1 MEKLPYNEIVFK
13 RIAGD
18 CEAEFYNYMPRS
30 STGMPKWEIKARY
43 KDGMSKVVILQDC
56 GFNITGR
63 IIEIPVFNTRAER
76 NKIIR
81 GLYHKD
87 GLSQVFL
94 GELFRLSQ
102 PAISVIINKSE
113 KTAVVKAQPVNVLK
127 GNRLYKSEEPVMNR
141 SKKLAITLAVLAVLG
156 GSVYV
161 QPEQAL
167 AAEYVITGDEIN
179 HLGDEWRDESTSIAL
194 KDSVNDNVIIFKGVE
209 YDNSIYGGWGD
220 KENSSNNTLIF
231 IDSEI
236 GKDSDKSNWGQIG
249 GAWAG
254 PYDPNEPQKTY
265 NADKNTV
272 IVYDSKIHHAIF
284 GGYSRGGSASGNTI
298 VIAGNSIVYGK
309 DIRDNSEPVSGQY
322 IYGGYSWLSAT
333 NGDLTNKGTGG
344 IAENNT
350 IIITD
355 NADISGTK
363 IYGGYTSVDDSLD
376 PSSITEADFL
386 KINNTVIF
394 DDWSGSVKAVRSCDN
409 VNFYNV
415 NLSDF
420 VNKTGKPILKIT
432 GDGPHDSFEN
442 IIGTDGNEIT
452 DKYGDTTKN
461 INIGLS
467 FQGGQDINVND
478 TVRLIQMTDDGVD
491 AIIDKKKGE
500 KIKLANDGTAYAGV
514 AQVLKGKLDV
524 QGKYIDYTIKSVGL
538 NDQVNVVNEGRA
550 ASTAFLNQSDEL
562 ISEALAGL
570 NLEDKYGFETFAMV
584 YGNDSRYGTNSD
596 LSINGWSGLVGVGS
610 NNKTKAGD
618 FAWAAFFENGAGNYD
633 ISTTM
638 NGITMEG
645 DGSTV
650 YNGGGI
656 AARLTGENG
665 VYGEASLRAG
675 LLKNDLE
682 NGLLGADNNK
692 YGYESESNY
701 YGFHLGI
708 GKIFK
713 LENGASVDTY
723 AKYYHSTVKDDSF
736 TIDGDEFEMDDI
748 NSDRLRLGIRYNQGM
763 DRTFN
768 VYYGAAWEY
777 EFNGE
782 SNGYAQGHKM
792 EETSLKGST
801 VIGELGVVIQP
812 ENSPWSFDAKVKGYG
827 GQRDGYSG
835 SILATYH
842 F

>member
-1 MEKLPYNEIVFK
+1 
-13 RIAGD
+13 
-18 CEAEFYNYMPRS
+18 
-30 STGMPKWEIKARY
+30 
-43 KDGMSKVVILQDC
+43 
-56 GFNITGR
+56 
-63 IIEIPVFNTRAER
+63 
-76 NKIIR
+76 
-81 GLYHKD
+81 
-87 GLSQVFL
+87 
-94 GELFRLSQ
+94 
-102 PAISVIINKSE
+102 
-113 KTAVVKAQPVNVLK
+113 
-127 GNRLYKSEEPVMNR
+127 MNR
-141 SKKLAITLAVLAVLG
+141 SKKLAITLAVLAALG
-156 GSVYV
+156 GCVYV
-161 QPEQAL
+161 QPEQAF
-167 AAEYVITGDEIN
+167 AAEYVIDGDAEFNNLENDNEWNWYVSNDLTTGDSHTELKN
-179 HLGDEWRDESTSIAL
+179 ST
-194 KDSVNDNVIIFKGVE
+194 
-209 YDNSIYGGWGD
+209 
-220 KENSSNNTLIF
+220 SNNTIILKNIANANDLRMGVAGGRGFGEASYNTLI
-231 IDSEI
+231 IENSTINASWIE
-236 GKDSDKSNWGQIG
+236 G
-249 GAWAG
+249 GYS
-254 PYDPNEPQKTY
+254 YDN
-265 NADKNTV
+265 NASHNTV
-272 IVYDSKIHHAIF
+272 IIKDSTINASVYGGDAHHGDACGNTVVIANSVIGDNRETYKIF
-284 GGYSRGGSASGNTI
+284 GGYAMVPDKEEEQYQWSGR
-298 VIAGNSIVYGK
+298 A
-309 DIRDNSEPVSGQY
+309 D
-322 IYGGYSWLSAT
+322 
-333 NGDLTNKGTGG
+333 
-344 IAENNT
+344 NNT
-350 IIITD
+350 IIIKD
-355 NADISGTK
+355 NANLENAK
-363 IYGGYTSVDDSLD
+363 IYAAYVD
-376 PSSITEADFL
+376 ITEAMNDWTNSNNPENRFT
-386 KINNTVIF
+386 KVNNTVTF
-394 DDWSGSVKAVRSCDN
+394 DGWSGKVQAVRSADN
-409 VNFYNV
+409 INFYNM

-420 VNKTGKPILKIT
+420 VNNDEKAVVTIT
-432 GDGPHDSFEN
+432 GTDDNSSFEN
-442 IIGTDGNEIT
+442 IIGSDEK
-452 DKYGDTTKN
+452 DKYGNDLKYGTKN

-467 FQGGQDINVND
+467 FKGGQDINVND
-478 TVRLIQMTDDGVD
+478 TVRLIQMDETGQAVIDSDID
-491 AIIDKKKGE
+491 ANDNKK
-500 KIKLANDGTAYAGV
+500 IRLANDGTAYAGV
-514 AQVLKGKLDV
+514 AQVVKGELIFDEASDGDTTENKYLD
-524 QGKYIDYTIKSVGL
+524 YEIKSVGL

-550 ASTAFLNQSDEL
+550 ASAAFLNQSDEL

-610 NNKTKAGD
+610 NNKIKAGD

-638 NGITMEG
+638 NGIRMEG

-682 NGLLGADNNK
+682 HGLQNQNGEAF
-692 YGYESESNY
+692 GYESESNY
-701 YGFHLGI
+701 YGMHIGI

>member
-1 MEKLPYNEIVFK
+1 ML
-13 RIAGD
+13 
-18 CEAEFYNYMPRS
+18 
-30 STGMPKWEIKARY
+30 
-43 KDGMSKVVILQDC
+43 
-56 GFNITGR
+56 
-63 IIEIPVFNTRAER
+63 
-76 NKIIR
+76 
-81 GLYHKD
+81 
-87 GLSQVFL
+87 
-94 GELFRLSQ
+94 
-102 PAISVIINKSE
+102 KS
-113 KTAVVKAQPVNVLK
+113 
-127 GNRLYKSEEPVMNR
+127 NRLYKSEEPVMNR
-141 SKKLAITLAVLAVLG
+141 SKKLAITLAVLAALG

-161 QPEQAL
+161 QPEQGF

-194 KDSVNDNVIIFKGVE
+194 KNSVNDNVIIFKGVKSA
-209 YDNSIYGGWGD
+209 NSIYGGWGD
-220 KENSSNNTLIF
+220 RENSSNNTLIF
-231 IDSEI
+231 INSEI

-254 PYDPNEPQKTY
+254 PYESGKTY
-265 NADKNTV
+265 HADNNTV

-309 DIRDNSEPVSGQY
+309 NIPDNSGKNEPVSGQY

-333 NGDLTNKGTGG
+333 NGDLNNKGTGG

-355 NADISGTK
+355 NADISRTK
-363 IYGGYTSVDDSLD
+363 IYGGYTSVDSNINLGNL
-376 PSSITEADFL
+376 TEEDFL
-386 KINNTVIF
+386 KRNNTLIL
-394 DDWSGSVKAVRSCDN
+394 DDWSGSVEAVRSVDN
-409 VNFYNV
+409 VIFDNV
-415 NLSDF
+415 NLSKFINDKS
-420 VNKTGKPILKIT
+420 NPILTIT
-432 GDGPHDSFEN
+432 GDGPYDSFEN

-491 AIIDKKKGE
+491 AIIDEKQGK
-500 KIKLANDGTAYAGV
+500 KIKLANNGTAYAGV
-514 AQVLKGKLDV
+514 AQVVKGELKFDDTSN
-524 QGKYIDYTIKSVGL
+524 KYIDYTIKSVGL

-550 ASTAFLNQSDEL
+550 ASAAFINQSDEL

-682 NGLLGADNNK
+682 HGLQNQNGEAF
-692 YGYESESNY
+692 GYESESNY
-701 YGFHLGI
+701 YGMHIGI

-736 TIDGDEFEMDDI
+736 TIDSDEFEMDDI

-782 SNGYAQGHKM
+782 SNGYAQGHKI
-792 EETSLKGST
+792 EETSLKDST

>member
-1 MEKLPYNEIVFK
+1 MKKSKKIAIILAISATFGGVLSSPPERTYAADIV
-13 RIAGD
+13 ID
-18 CEAEFYNYMPRS
+18 SQEEF
-30 STGMPKWEIKARY
+30 
-43 KDGMSKVVILQDC
+43 
-56 GFNITGR
+56 
-63 IIEIPVFNTRAER
+63 
-76 NKIIR
+76 NKIINKQDSNWVI
-81 GLYHKD
+81 GKAK
-87 GLSQVFL
+87 S
-94 GELFRLSQ
+94 GE
-102 PAISVIINKSE
+102 
-113 KTAVVKAQPVNVLK
+113 
-127 GNRLYKSEEPVMNR
+127 
-141 SKKLAITLAVLAVLG
+141 
-156 GSVYV
+156 
-161 QPEQAL
+161 
-167 AAEYVITGDEIN
+167 EIN
-179 HLGDEWRDESTSIAL
+179 VYL
-194 KDSVNDNVIIFKGVE
+194 KD
-209 YDNSIYGGWGD
+209 
-220 KENSSNNTLIF
+220 
-231 IDSEI
+231 
-236 GKDSDKSNWGQIG
+236 
-249 GAWAG
+249 
-254 PYDPNEPQKTY
+254 
-265 NADKNTV
+265 
-272 IVYDSKIHHAIF
+272 
-284 GGYSRGGSASGNTI
+284 SASGNTI
-298 VIAGNSIVYGK
+298 IYKGIKSNLSLLGGHITDEDNNNNTLVLINCKVDTTNLPSGGADHVIGGFTGGGNDANNNRVILK
-309 DIRDNSEPVSGQY
+309 DSEIKAHIFGGDAHNGDACNNLVVIDNSVINAYS
-322 IYGGYSWLSAT
+322 IYGGFAYVPKEKMDETVSGVA
-333 NGDLTNKGTGG
+333 N
-344 IAENNT
+344 NNT
-350 IIITD
+350 IIIK
-355 NADISGTK
+355 NGSNLENSSIF
-363 IYGGYTSVDDSLD
+363 GGYLTVTDLD
-376 PSSITEADFL
+376 KEQLKGLTADQF
-386 KINNTVIF
+386 KKENNTLVL
-394 DDWSGSVKAVRSCDN
+394 DDWSGSVLKVRSCDN
-409 VNFYNV
+409 VIFSNV
-415 NLSDF
+415 KLSDF
-420 VNKTGKPILKIT
+420 VNKTDEKAILTIT
-432 GDGPHDSFEN
+432 GTSDTSSFSN
-442 IIGTDGNEIT
+442 IIGTDTTPIT
-452 DKYGDTTKN
+452 DVDGNKTKP

-491 AIIDKKKGE
+491 AIIDEDKDD
-500 KIKLANDGTAYAGV
+500 KIKLANDGIAYAGV
-514 AQVLKGKLDV
+514 AQVVKGELKFDEDNNKYLDY
-524 QGKYIDYTIKSVGL
+524 KITDVGL

-550 ASTAFLNQSDEL
+550 ASAAFLNQSDEL

-584 YGNDSRYGTNSD
+584 YGNDSRYGTNSA

-645 DGSTV
+645 EGSTV

-682 NGLLGADNNK
+682 HGLQNQKGEAF
-692 YGYESESNY
+692 GYESESNY
-701 YGFHLGI
+701 YGMHIGI

-736 TIDGDEFEMDDI
+736 TIDSDEFEMDDI

>member
-1 MEKLPYNEIVFK
+1 
-13 RIAGD
+13 
-18 CEAEFYNYMPRS
+18 
-30 STGMPKWEIKARY
+30 
-43 KDGMSKVVILQDC
+43 
-56 GFNITGR
+56 
-63 IIEIPVFNTRAER
+63 
-76 NKIIR
+76 
-81 GLYHKD
+81 
-87 GLSQVFL
+87 
-94 GELFRLSQ
+94 
-102 PAISVIINKSE
+102 
-113 KTAVVKAQPVNVLK
+113 
-127 GNRLYKSEEPVMNR
+127 MNR

-156 GSVYV
+156 GNVYV
-161 QPEQAL
+161 QPEQGF
-167 AAEYVITGDEIN
+167 AAEYVIDGDAAFE
-179 HLGDEWRDESTSIAL
+179 AL
-194 KDSVNDNVIIFKGVE
+194 KDNNNNGDWIYSESKDEDGNINEDGDHHVALASETSHNYLVFKNINNNNIRLGVA
-209 YDNSIYGGWGD
+209 GGRG
-220 KENSSNNTLIF
+220 EGEASYNTLI
-231 IDSEI
+231 IENSTI
-236 GKDSDKSNWGQIG
+236 
-249 GAWAG
+249 
-254 PYDPNEPQKTY
+254 
-265 NADKNTV
+265 NASW
-272 IVYDSKIHHAIF
+272 IE
-284 GGYSRGGSASGNTI
+284 GGYSYDNNANCNTLVINNSTINAHVYGGDSHHGDAIGNKVI
-298 VIAGNSIVYGK
+298 IAGNS
-309 DIRDNSEPVSGQY
+309 DINGT
-322 IYGGYSWLSAT
+322 IYGGYAMVPDQEEEQGQWSGRA
-333 NGDLTNKGTGG
+333 D
-344 IAENNT
+344 NNT
-350 IIITD
+350 IIIKD
-355 NADISGTK
+355 NAKMDGAQ
-363 IYGGYTSVDDSLD
+363 IYGGYI
-376 PSSITEADFL
+376 SITEAME
-386 KINNTVIF
+386 KEIGKIINNGGTIPESMF
-394 DDWSGSVKAVRSCDN
+394 TKENNTLTLDGWSGSVQAVRSCDN
-409 VNFYNV
+409 VNFYNM
-415 NLSDF
+415 NLSQF
-420 VNKTGKPILKIT
+420 VNNSNNPVLTIT
-432 GDGPHDSFEN
+432 GTSVHDSFSN
-442 IIGTDGNEIT
+442 IIGTDNTEKLGS
-452 DKYGDTTKN
+452 KN
-461 INIGLS
+461 INIGVS
-467 FQGGQDINVND
+467 FKGGQDINAGE
-478 TVRLIQMTDDGVD
+478 TIRLVQMTDAIVD
-491 AIIDKKKGE
+491 NSVDKEGNKK
-500 KIKLANDGTAYAGV
+500 IRLANNGTAYAGV
-514 AQVLKGKLDV
+514 AQVVKGELKFDEQNNKF
-524 QGKYIDYTIKSVGL
+524 IDYTITSVGL

-550 ASTAFLNQSDEL
+550 ASAAFLNQSDEL

-638 NGITMEG
+638 NGIRMEG

-682 NGLLGADNNK
+682 HGLQNQNGEAF
-692 YGYESESNY
+692 GYESESNY
-701 YGFHLGI
+701 YGMHIGI

-736 TIDGDEFEMDDI
+736 TIDSDRFEMDDI

>member
-1 MEKLPYNEIVFK
+1 
-13 RIAGD
+13 
-18 CEAEFYNYMPRS
+18 
-30 STGMPKWEIKARY
+30 
-43 KDGMSKVVILQDC
+43 
-56 GFNITGR
+56 
-63 IIEIPVFNTRAER
+63 
-76 NKIIR
+76 
-81 GLYHKD
+81 
-87 GLSQVFL
+87 
-94 GELFRLSQ
+94 
-102 PAISVIINKSE
+102 
-113 KTAVVKAQPVNVLK
+113 
-127 GNRLYKSEEPVMNR
+127 MNR
-141 SKKLAITLAVLAVLG
+141 DKKLAITLAVLAVLG

-161 QPEQAL
+161 QPEQGF
-167 AAEYVITGDEIN
+167 AAEYVIDGNTAFN
-179 HLGDEWRDESTSIAL
+179 NLGDEWREDSNIAL
-194 KDSVNDNVIIFKGVE
+194 KNSVNDNVIIIKNVTTKK
-209 YDNSIYGGWGD
+209 SIYGGWGD

-236 GKDSDKSNWGQIG
+236 GNGSDKSNWGQIG

-254 PYDPNEPQKTY
+254 PYESGKTY
-265 NADKNTV
+265 HADNNTV

-298 VIAGNSIVYGK
+298 VIAGNSIVYGEN
-309 DIRDNSEPVSGQY
+309 IRDNSGKDEPVSGQY

-363 IYGGYTSVDDSLD
+363 IYGGYTSVDSNINLGNL
-376 PSSITEADFL
+376 TEEDFL
-386 KINNTVIF
+386 KRNNTLIL
-394 DDWSGSVKAVRSCDN
+394 DDWSGRVEAVRSVDN
-409 VNFYNV
+409 VIFDNV
-415 NLSDF
+415 NLSKFINDKS
-420 VNKTGKPILKIT
+420 NPILTIT
-432 GDGPHDSFEN
+432 GDGPYDSFEN
-442 IIGTDGNEIT
+442 IIGADGIEIT
-452 DKYGDTTKN
+452 GADGTTTKD

-467 FQGGQDINVND
+467 FKGGSDIKIND
-478 TVRLIQMTDDGVD
+478 TVRLVQMNENSSAVVD
-491 AIIDKKKGE
+491 TGAVVNGKKID

-514 AQVLKGKLDV
+514 AQVLKGELDV
-524 QGKYIDYTIKSVGL
+524 QEKYIDYKITDVGL

-550 ASTAFLNQSDEL
+550 ASAAFLNQSDEL

-596 LSINGWSGLVGVGS
+596 LSINGWSALVGVGS

-682 NGLLGADNNK
+682 HGLQNQNGEAF
-692 YGYESESNY
+692 GYESESNY
-701 YGFHLGI
+701 YGMHIGV

-736 TIDGDEFEMDDI
+736 TIDKDRFEMDDI
-748 NSDRLRLGIRYNQGM
+748 DSDRLRLGIRYNQGM
-763 DRTFN
+763 NREFN

-777 EFNGE
+777 EFNGD

>member
-1 MEKLPYNEIVFK
+1 
-13 RIAGD
+13 
-18 CEAEFYNYMPRS
+18 
-30 STGMPKWEIKARY
+30 
-43 KDGMSKVVILQDC
+43 
-56 GFNITGR
+56 
-63 IIEIPVFNTRAER
+63 
-76 NKIIR
+76 
-81 GLYHKD
+81 
-87 GLSQVFL
+87 
-94 GELFRLSQ
+94 
-102 PAISVIINKSE
+102 
-113 KTAVVKAQPVNVLK
+113 
-127 GNRLYKSEEPVMNR
+127 MNR
-141 SKKLAITLAVLAVLG
+141 SKKLAITLAVLAALG
-156 GSVYV
+156 GCVYV
-161 QPEQAL
+161 QPEQAF
-167 AAEYVITGDEIN
+167 AAEYVIDGNTAFN
-179 HLGDEWRDESTSIAL
+179 NLGDEWREDSNIAL
-194 KDSVNDNVIIFKGVE
+194 KNSVNDNVIIIKNVTTK
-209 YDNSIYGGWGD
+209 NSIYGGWGD
-220 KENSSNNTLIF
+220 HTNSSNNTLIL
-231 IDSEI
+231 INSEI
-236 GKDSDKSNWGQIG
+236 GADSINTGAWGQIG

-254 PYDPNEPQKTY
+254 PYETDEPQKTY

-272 IVYDSKIHHAIF
+272 IVYNSTIHRAIF
-284 GGYSRGGSASGNTI
+284 GGYSRGGSASGNTVI
-298 VIAGNSIVYGK
+298 IAGNSEILGK
-309 DIRDNSEPVSGQY
+309 DIPPTANPTSGQY
-322 IYGGYSWLSAT
+322 IYGGYSWIRS
-333 NGDLTNKGTGG
+333 GDLNANGGTGG
-344 IAENNT
+344 KVENN
-350 IIITD
+350 IIIIKD
-355 NADISGTK
+355 NANISGTK
-363 IYGGYTSVDDSLD
+363 IYGGFTSVD
-376 PSSITEADFL
+376 SSIKNEAISEEDFL
-386 KINNTVIF
+386 KVNNTVVF
-394 DDWSGSVKAVRSCDN
+394 DDWSGSVKAVRSADN
-409 VNFYNV
+409 VIFDNV
-415 NLSDF
+415 NLSKFINDKS
-420 VNKTGKPILKIT
+420 NPILTIT
-432 GDGPHDSFEN
+432 GDGPYDSFEN
-442 IIGTDGNEIT
+442 IIGADGIEIT
-452 DKYGDTTKN
+452 GADGTTTKD

-467 FQGGQDINVND
+467 FQGGADINAGETIRLVQMNENGSAIVDTGAVVND
-478 TVRLIQMTDDGVD
+478 
-491 AIIDKKKGE
+491 KKIE
-500 KIKLANDGTAYAGV
+500 KIKLANNGTAYAGV
-514 AQVLKGKLDV
+514 AQVVKGELKFDKDNN
-524 QGKYIDYTIKSVGL
+524 KYLDYTIKSVGL

-550 ASTAFLNQSDEL
+550 ASAAFLNQSDEL

-682 NGLLGADNNK
+682 HGLQNQNGEAF
-692 YGYESESNY
+692 GYESESNY
-701 YGFHLGI
+701 YGMHIGI

-736 TIDGDEFEMDDI
+736 TIDSDEFEMDDI

>member
-1 MEKLPYNEIVFK
+1 MKKSKKIAIILAISATFGGVLSSPPERTYAADIIIDSQDKFDAIESDDAWKTTENNISPRDSLAGNTIIFK
-13 RIAGD
+13 NITSKKSLIAGFGGSGD
-18 CEAEFYNYMPRS
+18 TDNNTIIVINSNVDTSEVPGAGSGADHIIGGFTGNDYNANNN
-30 STGMPKWEIKARY
+30 T
-43 KDGMSKVVILQDC
+43 VILKDS
-56 GFNITGR
+56 
-63 IIEIPVFNTRAER
+63 
-76 NKIIR
+76 KISAHI
-81 GLYHKD
+81 
-87 GLSQVFL
+87 F
-94 GELFRLSQ
+94 
-102 PAISVIINKSE
+102 
-113 KTAVVKAQPVNVLK
+113 
-127 GNRLYKSEEPVMNR
+127 
-141 SKKLAITLAVLAVLG
+141 G
-156 GSVYV
+156 GDS
-161 QPEQAL
+161 
-167 AAEYVITGDEIN
+167 
-179 HLGDEWRDESTSIAL
+179 HLGDACNNLVVI
-194 KDSVNDNVIIFKGVE
+194 DNTEIGHNGE
-209 YDNSIYGGWGD
+209 TYSIYGGY
-220 KENSSNNTLIF
+220 
-231 IDSEI
+231 
-236 GKDSDKSNWGQIG
+236 
-249 GAWAG
+249 AYV
-254 PYDPNEPQKTY
+254 P
-265 NADKNTV
+265 ADKT
-272 IVYDSKIHHAIF
+272 
-284 GGYSRGGSASGNTI
+284 
-298 VIAGNSIVYGK
+298 
-309 DIRDNSEPVSGQY
+309 NSERSGV
-322 IYGGYSWLSAT
+322 A
-333 NGDLTNKGTGG
+333 N
-344 IAENNT
+344 NNT
-350 IIITD
+350 IIIKNNSNLE
-355 NADISGTK
+355 NARL
-363 IYGGYTSVDDSLD
+363 YGGYLTVTNESGTVDN
-376 PSSITEADFL
+376 PYEEEDF
-386 KINNTVIF
+386 KKGNNTLIL
-394 DDWSGSVKAVRSCDN
+394 DDWSGSVIKARSFDN
-409 VNFYNV
+409 VNFN
-415 NLSDF
+415 NITLSDF
-420 VNKTGKPILKIT
+420 VNKTDEKAILTIT
-432 GDGPHDSFEN
+432 GTDDYSSFKN
-442 IIGTDGNEIT
+442 IIGTDSKQIVGE
-452 DKYGDTTKN
+452 DGTTSKD

-467 FQGGQDINVND
+467 FQGGADINVND
-478 TVRLIQMTDDGVD
+478 EIRLVQMQENGSAVVDTTDG
-491 AIIDKKKGE
+491 
-500 KIKLANDGTAYAGV
+500 KIHLVNGTAYAGV
-514 AQVLKGKLDV
+514 AQVLKGELDV
-524 QGKYIDYTIKSVGL
+524 QEEYIDYTIKSVGL

-550 ASTAFLNQSDEL
+550 ASAAFLNQSDEL

-570 NLEDKYGFETFAMV
+570 NIEDKYGFETFAMV

-650 YNGGGI
+650 YNGGAI

-701 YGFHLGI
+701 YGMHIGI

-736 TIDGDEFEMDDI
+736 TIDSDRFEMDDI

>member
-1 MEKLPYNEIVFK
+1 MKKSKKIAIILAISATFGGVLSSPPERTYAADIVIDSQEEFKALGDDAAWVIRDNNISPSASLSGNTIIFKNITSLKSLIAGFGSNGEGDTNNNTIVVINSTVDTSKLPGAGKGGDHIIGGFTGHNYN
-13 RIAGD
+13 A
-18 CEAEFYNYMPRS
+18 NNN
-30 STGMPKWEIKARY
+30 T
-43 KDGMSKVVILQDC
+43 VILKDS
-56 GFNITGR
+56 
-63 IIEIPVFNTRAER
+63 
-76 NKIIR
+76 KISAHI
-81 GLYHKD
+81 
-87 GLSQVFL
+87 F
-94 GELFRLSQ
+94 
-102 PAISVIINKSE
+102 
-113 KTAVVKAQPVNVLK
+113 
-127 GNRLYKSEEPVMNR
+127 
-141 SKKLAITLAVLAVLG
+141 G
-156 GSVYV
+156 GDS
-161 QPEQAL
+161 
-167 AAEYVITGDEIN
+167 
-179 HLGDEWRDESTSIAL
+179 HLGDACNNLVVI
-194 KDSVNDNVIIFKGVE
+194 DNTEIGHNGE
-209 YDNSIYGGWGD
+209 TYSIYGGY
-220 KENSSNNTLIF
+220 
-231 IDSEI
+231 
-236 GKDSDKSNWGQIG
+236 
-249 GAWAG
+249 AYV
-254 PYDPNEPQKTY
+254 P
-265 NADKNTV
+265 ADKT
-272 IVYDSKIHHAIF
+272 
-284 GGYSRGGSASGNTI
+284 
-298 VIAGNSIVYGK
+298 
-309 DIRDNSEPVSGQY
+309 NSERSGV
-322 IYGGYSWLSAT
+322 A
-333 NGDLTNKGTGG
+333 N
-344 IAENNT
+344 NNT
-350 IIITD
+350 IIIKNNSNLE
-355 NADISGTK
+355 NARL
-363 IYGGYTSVDDSLD
+363 YGGYLTVTNESGTVGN
-376 PSSITEADFL
+376 PYKEEDF
-386 KINNTVIF
+386 KKENNTLIL
-394 DDWSGSVKAVRSCDN
+394 DDWSGSVIKARSFDN
-409 VNFYNV
+409 VNFN
-415 NLSDF
+415 NITLSDF
-420 VNKTGKPILKIT
+420 VNKTDEKAILTIT
-432 GDGPHDSFEN
+432 GTDDYSSFKN
-442 IIGTDGNEIT
+442 IIGTDSKQIVGE
-452 DKYGDTTKN
+452 DGTTSKD

-467 FQGGQDINVND
+467 FQGGADINVND
-478 TVRLIQMTDDGVD
+478 EIRLVQMQENGSAVVDTTDG
-491 AIIDKKKGE
+491 
-500 KIKLANDGTAYAGV
+500 KIHLVNGTAYAGV
-514 AQVLKGKLDV
+514 AQVLKGELDV
-524 QGKYIDYTIKSVGL
+524 QGKYIDYKITDVGL

-550 ASTAFLNQSDEL
+550 ASAAFLNQSDEL

-570 NLEDKYGFETFAMV
+570 NIEDKYGFETFAMV

-682 NGLLGADNNK
+682 HGLQNQKGEAF
-692 YGYESESNY
+692 GYESESNY
-701 YGFHLGI
+701 YGMHIGI

-736 TIDGDEFEMDDI
+736 TIDSDRFEMDDI

-812 ENSPWSFDAKVKGYG
+812 ENSPWSFDAKIKGYG

>member
-1 MEKLPYNEIVFK
+1 MKKSKKIAIILAISATFGGVLSSPPERTYAADIVIDSQEEFKAILNNPDPDWVIGISDNTKDKINISLKNSGSDNTIIYKGIDSNLSLLGGHITDEDNNNNTLVLINCNVDTTNLPPGGTDHVIGGF
-13 RIAGD
+13 
-18 CEAEFYNYMPRS
+18 
-30 STGMPKWEIKARY
+30 TGGGNDANNNRVILKDSEIKAHIFGG
-43 KDGMSKVVILQDC
+43 DAHNGDACNNLVVID
-56 GFNITGR
+56 N
-63 IIEIPVFNTRAER
+63 
-76 NKIIR
+76 
-81 GLYHKD
+81 
-87 GLSQVFL
+87 
-94 GELFRLSQ
+94 
-102 PAISVIINKSE
+102 SVIN
-113 KTAVVKAQPVNVLK
+113 A
-127 GNRLYKSEEPVMNR
+127 Y
-141 SKKLAITLAVLAVLG
+141 
-156 GSVYV
+156 
-161 QPEQAL
+161 
-167 AAEYVITGDEIN
+167 
-179 HLGDEWRDESTSIAL
+179 
-194 KDSVNDNVIIFKGVE
+194 
-209 YDNSIYGGWGD
+209 SIYGGFAYVP
-220 KENSSNNTLIF
+220 KEKMDET
-231 IDSEI
+231 
-236 GKDSDKSNWGQIG
+236 
-249 GAWAG
+249 
-254 PYDPNEPQKTY
+254 
-265 NADKNTV
+265 
-272 IVYDSKIHHAIF
+272 
-284 GGYSRGGSASGNTI
+284 
-298 VIAGNSIVYGK
+298 
-309 DIRDNSEPVSGQY
+309 VSGV
-322 IYGGYSWLSAT
+322 A
-333 NGDLTNKGTGG
+333 N
-344 IAENNT
+344 NNT
-350 IIITD
+350 IIIK
-355 NADISGTK
+355 NGSNLENSSIF
-363 IYGGYTSVDDSLD
+363 GGYLTVTDLD
-376 PSSITEADFL
+376 KKQLEGLTADEF
-386 KINNTVIF
+386 KKENNTLVL
-394 DDWSGSVKAVRSCDN
+394 DDWSGSVLKVRSCDN
-409 VNFYNV
+409 VIFSNV
-415 NLSDF
+415 KLSDF
-420 VNKTGKPILKIT
+420 INKTDEKAILTIT
-432 GDGPHDSFEN
+432 GTSDTSSFSN
-442 IIGTDGNEIT
+442 IIGTDGKEIT
-452 DKYGDTTKN
+452 DIYGSITKN

-478 TVRLIQMTDDGVD
+478 KVRLIQMDETGQAVIDSDINKADG
-491 AIIDKKKGE
+491 KKK
-500 KIKLANDGTAYAGV
+500 IRLANDGTAYAGV
-514 AQVLKGKLDV
+514 AQVVKGELKFDEADGEDGTTDKYLD
-524 QGKYIDYTIKSVGL
+524 YEIESVGL

-550 ASTAFLNQSDEL
+550 ASAAFLKQSDEL

-570 NLEDKYGFETFAMV
+570 NIEDKYGFETFAMV
-584 YGNDSRYGTNSD
+584 YGNDSRYGTNSN

-701 YGFHLGI
+701 YGMHIGI

-736 TIDGDEFEMDDI
+736 TIDSDRFEMDDI

>member
-1 MEKLPYNEIVFK
+1 
-13 RIAGD
+13 
-18 CEAEFYNYMPRS
+18 
-30 STGMPKWEIKARY
+30 
-43 KDGMSKVVILQDC
+43 
-56 GFNITGR
+56 
-63 IIEIPVFNTRAER
+63 
-76 NKIIR
+76 
-81 GLYHKD
+81 
-87 GLSQVFL
+87 
-94 GELFRLSQ
+94 
-102 PAISVIINKSE
+102 
-113 KTAVVKAQPVNVLK
+113 
-127 GNRLYKSEEPVMNR
+127 MNR

-156 GSVYV
+156 GNVYV
-161 QPEQAL
+161 QPEQGF
-167 AAEYVITGDEIN
+167 AAEYVIDGDAAFE
-179 HLGDEWRDESTSIAL
+179 AL
-194 KDSVNDNVIIFKGVE
+194 KDNNNNGDWIYSESKDEDGNINEDGDHHVALASETSHNYLVFKNINNNNIRLGVA
-209 YDNSIYGGWGD
+209 GGRG
-220 KENSSNNTLIF
+220 EGEASYNTLI
-231 IDSEI
+231 IENSTI
-236 GKDSDKSNWGQIG
+236 
-249 GAWAG
+249 
-254 PYDPNEPQKTY
+254 
-265 NADKNTV
+265 NASW
-272 IVYDSKIHHAIF
+272 IE
-284 GGYSRGGSASGNTI
+284 GGYSYDNNANCNTLVINNSTINAHVYGGDSHHGDAIGNKVI
-298 VIAGNSIVYGK
+298 IAGNS
-309 DIRDNSEPVSGQY
+309 DINGT
-322 IYGGYSWLSAT
+322 IYGGYAMVPDQEEEQGQWSGRA
-333 NGDLTNKGTGG
+333 D
-344 IAENNT
+344 NNT
-350 IIITD
+350 IIIKD
-355 NADISGTK
+355 NAKMDGAQ
-363 IYGGYTSVDDSLD
+363 IYGGYI
-376 PSSITEADFL
+376 SITEAME
-386 KINNTVIF
+386 KEIGKIINNGGTIPESMF
-394 DDWSGSVKAVRSCDN
+394 TKENNTLTLDGWSGSVQAVRSCDN
-409 VNFYNV
+409 VNFYNM
-415 NLSDF
+415 NLSQF
-420 VNKTGKPILKIT
+420 VNNSNNPVLTIT
-432 GDGPHDSFEN
+432 GTSVHDSFSN
-442 IIGTDGNEIT
+442 IIGTDNTEKLGS
-452 DKYGDTTKN
+452 KN
-461 INIGLS
+461 INIGVS
-467 FQGGQDINVND
+467 FKGGQDINAGE
-478 TVRLIQMTDDGVD
+478 TIRLVQMTDAIVD
-491 AIIDKKKGE
+491 NSVDKEGNKK
-500 KIKLANDGTAYAGV
+500 IRLANNGTAYAGV
-514 AQVLKGKLDV
+514 AQVVKGELKFDEQNNKF
-524 QGKYIDYTIKSVGL
+524 IDYTITSVGL

-550 ASTAFLNQSDEL
+550 ASAAFLNQSDEL

-638 NGITMEG
+638 NGIRMEG
-645 DGSTV
+645 DGSTF

-682 NGLLGADNNK
+682 HGLQNQNGEAF
-692 YGYESESNY
+692 GYESESNY
-701 YGFHLGI
+701 YGMHIGI

-736 TIDGDEFEMDDI
+736 TIDSDRFEMDDI

>member
-1 MEKLPYNEIVFK
+1 
-13 RIAGD
+13 
-18 CEAEFYNYMPRS
+18 
-30 STGMPKWEIKARY
+30 
-43 KDGMSKVVILQDC
+43 
-56 GFNITGR
+56 
-63 IIEIPVFNTRAER
+63 
-76 NKIIR
+76 
-81 GLYHKD
+81 
-87 GLSQVFL
+87 
-94 GELFRLSQ
+94 
-102 PAISVIINKSE
+102 
-113 KTAVVKAQPVNVLK
+113 
-127 GNRLYKSEEPVMNR
+127 MNR
-141 SKKLAITLAVLAVLG
+141 DKKLAITLAVLAALG

-161 QPEQAL
+161 QPEQGF
-167 AAEYVITGDEIN
+167 AAEYVIDGDTEFNNLENDDEWNWYVSNEPTTGDSHTELKN
-179 HLGDEWRDESTSIAL
+179 ST
-194 KDSVNDNVIIFKGVE
+194 
-209 YDNSIYGGWGD
+209 
-220 KENSSNNTLIF
+220 SNNTIILKNIANANDLRMGVAGGRGEGEASYNTLV
-231 IDSEI
+231 IENSKIIASWIEGGYSYHNDA
-236 GKDSDKSNWGQIG
+236 SN
-249 GAWAG
+249 
-254 PYDPNEPQKTY
+254 
-265 NADKNTV
+265 NTV
-272 IVYDSKIHHAIF
+272 IIKDSTINAHVYGGDSHHGDAV
-284 GGYSRGGSASGNTI
+284 GNKVI
-298 VIAGNSIVYGK
+298 IAGNS
-309 DIRDNSEPVSGQY
+309 DINGT
-322 IYGGYSWLSAT
+322 IYGGYAMVPDQEEGQNQWSGRA
-333 NGDLTNKGTGG
+333 D
-344 IAENNT
+344 NNT
-350 IIITD
+350 IIIKD
-355 NADISGTK
+355 NANLENAK
-363 IYGGYTSVDDSLD
+363 IYAAYVDITDAMSDWADSNN
-376 PSSITEADFL
+376 PENRFT
-386 KINNTVIF
+386 KVNNTVTL
-394 DDWSGSVKAVRSCDN
+394 DDWSGSIQAVRSADN

-415 NLSDF
+415 NLSKF
-420 VNKTGKPILKIT
+420 INKTVANPSNAILTIT
-432 GDGPHDSFEN
+432 GDTEKDSFEN
-442 IIGTDGNEIT
+442 IIGSDEKDKEGN
-452 DKYGDTTKN
+452 DLKYGTKN

-467 FQGGQDINVND
+467 FKGGQDINAD
-478 TVRLIQMTDDGVD
+478 ETIRLVQMTGKD
-491 AIIDKKKGE
+491 AIVDEDKGA

-514 AQVLKGKLDV
+514 AQVVKGELIFDEANDGDATENKYLDYV
-524 QGKYIDYTIKSVGL
+524 IESVGL

-550 ASTAFLNQSDEL
+550 ASAAFLNQSDEL

-570 NLEDKYGFETFAMV
+570 NIEDKYGFETFAMV

-638 NGITMEG
+638 NGITIEG

-665 VYGEASLRAG
+665 VYGEVSLRAG

-682 NGLLGADNNK
+682 HGLQNQNGEAF
-692 YGYESESNY
+692 GYESESNY
-701 YGFHLGI
+701 YGMHIGI

-736 TIDGDEFEMDDI
+736 TIDSDRFEMDDI

-763 DRTFN
+763 NREFN

>member
-1 MEKLPYNEIVFK
+1 MKKSKKIAIILAISATFGGVLSSPPERTYAADIVIDSQDKFK
-13 RIAGD
+13 ALGDDAAWVIRDNNISPSDSLSGNTIIFKNITSSKSLIAGFGSNGEGD
-18 CEAEFYNYMPRS
+18 TNNN
-30 STGMPKWEIKARY
+30 TI
-43 KDGMSKVVILQDC
+43 VVINSTVDTSELPGAGSGGDHIIG
-56 GFNITGR
+56 GFTGHNYNANN
-63 IIEIPVFNTRAER
+63 NTVILKDS
-76 NKIIR
+76 KISAHI
-81 GLYHKD
+81 
-87 GLSQVFL
+87 F
-94 GELFRLSQ
+94 
-102 PAISVIINKSE
+102 
-113 KTAVVKAQPVNVLK
+113 
-127 GNRLYKSEEPVMNR
+127 
-141 SKKLAITLAVLAVLG
+141 G
-156 GSVYV
+156 GDS
-161 QPEQAL
+161 
-167 AAEYVITGDEIN
+167 
-179 HLGDEWRDESTSIAL
+179 HLGDACNNLVVI
-194 KDSVNDNVIIFKGVE
+194 DNTEIGHNGE
-209 YDNSIYGGWGD
+209 TYSIYGGYAYVPA
-220 KENSSNNTLIF
+220 N
-231 IDSEI
+231 
-236 GKDSDKSNWGQIG
+236 
-249 GAWAG
+249 
-254 PYDPNEPQKTY
+254 KT
-265 NADKNTV
+265 
-272 IVYDSKIHHAIF
+272 
-284 GGYSRGGSASGNTI
+284 
-298 VIAGNSIVYGK
+298 
-309 DIRDNSEPVSGQY
+309 NSERSGV
-322 IYGGYSWLSAT
+322 A
-333 NGDLTNKGTGG
+333 N
-344 IAENNT
+344 NNT
-350 IIITD
+350 IIIKNNSNLE
-355 NADISGTK
+355 NARL
-363 IYGGYTSVDDSLD
+363 YGGYLTVTNESGTVDN
-376 PSSITEADFL
+376 PYKEEDF
-386 KINNTVIF
+386 KKENNTLIL
-394 DDWSGSVKAVRSCDN
+394 DDWSGSVIKARSFDN
-409 VNFYNV
+409 VNFN
-415 NLSDF
+415 NITLSDF
-420 VNKTGKPILKIT
+420 VNKTDEKAILTIT
-432 GDGPHDSFEN
+432 GTDDYSSFKN
-442 IIGTDGNEIT
+442 IIGTDSKQIVGE
-452 DKYGDTTKN
+452 DGTKSKD

-467 FQGGQDINVND
+467 FQGGADINVND
-478 TVRLIQMTDDGVD
+478 EIRLVQMQENGSAVVD
-491 AIIDKKKGE
+491 TTEG
-500 KIKLANDGTAYAGV
+500 KIHLVNGTAYAGV
-514 AQVLKGKLDV
+514 AQVLKGELDV
-524 QGKYIDYTIKSVGL
+524 QEKYIDYKITDIGL

-550 ASTAFLNQSDEL
+550 ASAAFLNQSDEL

-701 YGFHLGI
+701 YGMHIGI

-736 TIDGDEFEMDDI
+736 TIDSDEFEMDDI

>member
-1 MEKLPYNEIVFK
+1 MSSPLERTYAADIVIDSQDKFK
-13 RIAGD
+13 ALGDDAAWVIRDNNISPSDSLSGNTIIFKNITSSKSLIAGFGSNGEGD
-18 CEAEFYNYMPRS
+18 TNNN
-30 STGMPKWEIKARY
+30 TI
-43 KDGMSKVVILQDC
+43 VVINSTVDTSELPGAGSGGDHIIG
-56 GFNITGR
+56 GFTGHNYNANN
-63 IIEIPVFNTRAER
+63 NTVILKDS
-76 NKIIR
+76 KISAHI
-81 GLYHKD
+81 
-87 GLSQVFL
+87 F
-94 GELFRLSQ
+94 
-102 PAISVIINKSE
+102 
-113 KTAVVKAQPVNVLK
+113 
-127 GNRLYKSEEPVMNR
+127 
-141 SKKLAITLAVLAVLG
+141 G
-156 GSVYV
+156 GDS
-161 QPEQAL
+161 
-167 AAEYVITGDEIN
+167 
-179 HLGDEWRDESTSIAL
+179 HLGDACNNLVVI
-194 KDSVNDNVIIFKGVE
+194 DNTEIGHNGE
-209 YDNSIYGGWGD
+209 TYSIYGGYAYVPA
-220 KENSSNNTLIF
+220 N
-231 IDSEI
+231 
-236 GKDSDKSNWGQIG
+236 
-249 GAWAG
+249 
-254 PYDPNEPQKTY
+254 KT
-265 NADKNTV
+265 
-272 IVYDSKIHHAIF
+272 
-284 GGYSRGGSASGNTI
+284 
-298 VIAGNSIVYGK
+298 
-309 DIRDNSEPVSGQY
+309 NSERSGV
-322 IYGGYSWLSAT
+322 A
-333 NGDLTNKGTGG
+333 N
-344 IAENNT
+344 NNT
-350 IIITD
+350 IIIKNNSNLE
-355 NADISGTK
+355 NARL
-363 IYGGYTSVDDSLD
+363 YGGYLTVTNESGTVDN
-376 PSSITEADFL
+376 PYKEEDF
-386 KINNTVIF
+386 KKENNTLIL
-394 DDWSGSVKAVRSCDN
+394 DGWSGSVIKARSFDN
-409 VNFYNV
+409 VNFN
-415 NLSDF
+415 NITLSDF
-420 VNKTGKPILKIT
+420 VNKTDEKAILTIT
-432 GDGPHDSFEN
+432 GTDDYSSFKN
-442 IIGTDGNEIT
+442 IIGTDSKQIVGE
-452 DKYGDTTKN
+452 DGTKSKD

-467 FQGGQDINVND
+467 FQGGADINVND
-478 TVRLIQMTDDGVD
+478 EIRLVQMQENGSAVVD
-491 AIIDKKKGE
+491 TTEG
-500 KIKLANDGTAYAGV
+500 KIHLVNGTAYAGV
-514 AQVLKGKLDV
+514 AQVLKGELDV
-524 QGKYIDYTIKSVGL
+524 QEKYIDYKITDIGL

-550 ASTAFLNQSDEL
+550 ASAAFLNQSDEL

-682 NGLLGADNNK
+682 HGLQNQNGEAF
-692 YGYESESNY
+692 GYESESNY
-701 YGFHLGI
+701 YGMHIGI

-736 TIDGDEFEMDDI
+736 TIDSDEFEMDDI

>member
-1 MEKLPYNEIVFK
+1 MKKSKKIAIILAISATFGGVLSSPPELTYAANIVINSQDKFDAIESDDAWKTTENNISPRDSLAGNTIIFK
-13 RIAGD
+13 NITSKKSLIAGFGGSGD
-18 CEAEFYNYMPRS
+18 TDNNTIIVINSNVDTSEVPGAGSGGDHIIGGFTGNDYNANNN
-30 STGMPKWEIKARY
+30 T
-43 KDGMSKVVILQDC
+43 VILKDS
-56 GFNITGR
+56 
-63 IIEIPVFNTRAER
+63 
-76 NKIIR
+76 KISAHI
-81 GLYHKD
+81 
-87 GLSQVFL
+87 F
-94 GELFRLSQ
+94 
-102 PAISVIINKSE
+102 
-113 KTAVVKAQPVNVLK
+113 
-127 GNRLYKSEEPVMNR
+127 
-141 SKKLAITLAVLAVLG
+141 G
-156 GSVYV
+156 GDS
-161 QPEQAL
+161 
-167 AAEYVITGDEIN
+167 
-179 HLGDEWRDESTSIAL
+179 HLGDACNNLVVI
-194 KDSVNDNVIIFKGVE
+194 DNTEIGHNGE
-209 YDNSIYGGWGD
+209 TYSIYGGY
-220 KENSSNNTLIF
+220 
-231 IDSEI
+231 
-236 GKDSDKSNWGQIG
+236 
-249 GAWAG
+249 AYV
-254 PYDPNEPQKTY
+254 P
-265 NADKNTV
+265 ADKT
-272 IVYDSKIHHAIF
+272 
-284 GGYSRGGSASGNTI
+284 
-298 VIAGNSIVYGK
+298 
-309 DIRDNSEPVSGQY
+309 NSERSGV
-322 IYGGYSWLSAT
+322 A
-333 NGDLTNKGTGG
+333 N
-344 IAENNT
+344 NNT
-350 IIITD
+350 IIIKNNSNLE
-355 NADISGTK
+355 NARL
-363 IYGGYTSVDDSLD
+363 YGGYLTVTNESGTVDN
-376 PSSITEADFL
+376 PYEEEDF
-386 KINNTVIF
+386 KKENNTLIL
-394 DDWSGSVKAVRSCDN
+394 DDWSGSVIKARSFDN
-409 VNFYNV
+409 VNFN
-415 NLSDF
+415 NITLSDF
-420 VNKTGKPILKIT
+420 VNKTDEKAILTIT
-432 GDGPHDSFEN
+432 GTDDYSSFKN
-442 IIGTDGNEIT
+442 IIGTDSKQIVGE
-452 DKYGDTTKN
+452 DGTTSKD

-467 FQGGQDINVND
+467 FQGGADINVND
-478 TVRLIQMTDDGVD
+478 EIRLVQMQENGSAVVDTTDG
-491 AIIDKKKGE
+491 
-500 KIKLANDGTAYAGV
+500 KIHLVNGTAYAGV
-514 AQVLKGKLDV
+514 AQVLKGELDV
-524 QGKYIDYTIKSVGL
+524 QEEYIDYTIKSVGL

-550 ASTAFLNQSDEL
+550 ASAAFLNQSDEL

-682 NGLLGADNNK
+682 HGLQNQNGEAF
-692 YGYESESNY
+692 GYESESNY
-701 YGFHLGI
+701 YGMHIGI

>member
-1 MEKLPYNEIVFK
+1 
-13 RIAGD
+13 
-18 CEAEFYNYMPRS
+18 
-30 STGMPKWEIKARY
+30 
-43 KDGMSKVVILQDC
+43 
-56 GFNITGR
+56 
-63 IIEIPVFNTRAER
+63 
-76 NKIIR
+76 
-81 GLYHKD
+81 
-87 GLSQVFL
+87 
-94 GELFRLSQ
+94 
-102 PAISVIINKSE
+102 
-113 KTAVVKAQPVNVLK
+113 
-127 GNRLYKSEEPVMNR
+127 MNR
-141 SKKLAITLAVLAVLG
+141 NKKLAITLAVLAVLG

-161 QPEQAL
+161 QPEQGFAANVVIDGNDEFQAIIKNPGSDWEYRSDGKGAL
-167 AAEYVITGDEIN
+167 FLKNSKSDNTVIVENVTNGI
-179 HLGDEWRDESTSIAL
+179 SIAGGRGS
-194 KDSVNDNVIIFKGVE
+194 DVE
-209 YDNSIYGGWGD
+209 T
-220 KENSSNNTLIF
+220 SNNTLI
-231 IDSEI
+231 IN
-236 GKDSDKSNWGQIG
+236 KSSINGNVFG
-249 GAWAG
+249 GFSYEPNGYPGYYAG
-254 PYDPNEPQKTY
+254 H
-265 NADKNTV
+265 NANNNTL
-272 IVYDSKIHHAIF
+272 IIKDSKIVGNAF
-284 GGYSRGGSASGNTI
+284 GGDSQHGDASGNT
-298 VIAGNSIVYGK
+298 VIICGESSVEGI
-309 DIRDNSEPVSGQY
+309 
-322 IYGGYSWLSAT
+322 IYGGITLIPSKEEQQGEVSGRADNNTIVIKDNANLENARIYGGFVDIT
-333 NGDLTNKGTGG
+333 NAMNPGG
-344 IAENNT
+344 NPVTEENFRKENNT
-350 IIITD
+350 
-355 NADISGTK
+355 
-363 IYGGYTSVDDSLD
+363 V
-376 PSSITEADFL
+376 
-386 KINNTVIF
+386 VF
-394 DDWSGSVKAVRSCDN
+394 DGWSGSVEAVRSADN
-409 VNFYNV
+409 VNFYNM

-420 VNKTGKPILKIT
+420 VNNTNNPVLKIT
-432 GDGPHDSFEN
+432 GTGSNNSFAN
-442 IIGTDGNEIT
+442 IIGTDTEDFPDEDG
-452 DKYGDTTKN
+452 KSAGAGTKN

-467 FQGGQDINVND
+467 FKGGQDINAD
-478 TVRLIQMTDDGVD
+478 EKIRLIQMDKDGQAV
-491 AIIDKKKGE
+491 IDSDEDINGKKK
-500 KIKLANDGTAYAGV
+500 IRLANDGTAYAGV
-514 AQVLKGKLDV
+514 AQVVKGELIFDEAGGEDGTTDKYLD
-524 QGKYIDYTIKSVGL
+524 YEIKSVGL

-550 ASTAFLNQSDEL
+550 ASAAFLNQSDEL

-570 NLEDKYGFETFAMV
+570 NIEDKYGFETFAMV

-650 YNGGGI
+650 YNGGAI

-701 YGFHLGI
+701 YGMHIGI

-736 TIDGDEFEMDDI
+736 TIDSDEFEMDDI

>member
-1 MEKLPYNEIVFK
+1 MKK
-13 RIAGD
+13 SKKIAIILAISATFGGVLSSPPERTYAAD
-18 CEAEFYNYMPRS
+18 IIIDSQEEF
-30 STGMPKWEIKARY
+30 
-43 KDGMSKVVILQDC
+43 
-56 GFNITGR
+56 
-63 IIEIPVFNTRAER
+63 
-76 NKIIR
+76 NKIINKQDSNWVI
-81 GLYHKD
+81 GKAK
-87 GLSQVFL
+87 S
-94 GELFRLSQ
+94 GED
-102 PAISVIINKSE
+102 IN
-113 KTAVVKAQPVNVLK
+113 
-127 GNRLYKSEEPVMNR
+127 
-141 SKKLAITLAVLAVLG
+141 
-156 GSVYV
+156 VY
-161 QPEQAL
+161 
-167 AAEYVITGDEIN
+167 
-179 HLGDEWRDESTSIAL
+179 L
-194 KDSVNDNVIIFKGVE
+194 KD
-209 YDNSIYGGWGD
+209 
-220 KENSSNNTLIF
+220 
-231 IDSEI
+231 
-236 GKDSDKSNWGQIG
+236 
-249 GAWAG
+249 
-254 PYDPNEPQKTY
+254 
-265 NADKNTV
+265 
-272 IVYDSKIHHAIF
+272 
-284 GGYSRGGSASGNTI
+284 SASGNTI
-298 VIAGNSIVYGK
+298 IYKGIKSNLSLLGGHITNEDNNNNTLVLIDCNVDTTNLPSGGADHVIGGFTGGGNDANNNRVIIK
-309 DIRDNSEPVSGQY
+309 DSTIKAHIFGGDAHNGDACDNLVVIDNSVINAYS
-322 IYGGYSWLSAT
+322 IYGGFAYVPKEKMDETVSGVA
-333 NGDLTNKGTGG
+333 N
-344 IAENNT
+344 NNT
-350 IIITD
+350 IIIK
-355 NADISGTK
+355 NGSNLENSSIF
-363 IYGGYTSVDDSLD
+363 GGYLTVTDLD
-376 PSSITEADFL
+376 KEQLEGLTADQF
-386 KINNTVIF
+386 KKENNTLVL
-394 DDWSGSVKAVRSCDN
+394 DDWSGSVLKVRSCDN
-409 VNFYNV
+409 VIFSNV
-415 NLSDF
+415 KLSDF
-420 VNKTGKPILKIT
+420 LNKTGEKAILTIT
-432 GDGPHDSFEN
+432 GTSDTSSFSN
-442 IIGTDGNEIT
+442 IIGTDTTPIKDKEGN
-452 DKYGDTTKN
+452 KTKP

-491 AIIDKKKGE
+491 AVIDKKKGE
-500 KIKLANDGTAYAGV
+500 KIKLANDGTAYVGV
-514 AQVLKGKLDV
+514 AQVVKGELKFDEKNN
-524 QGKYIDYTIKSVGL
+524 KFIDYTIKSVGL

-550 ASTAFLNQSDEL
+550 ASAAFLNQSDEL

-682 NGLLGADNNK
+682 HGLQNQNGEAF
-692 YGYESESNY
+692 GYESESNY
-701 YGFHLGI
+701 YGMHIGI

-736 TIDGDEFEMDDI
+736 TIDSDEFEMDDI

>member
-1 MEKLPYNEIVFK
+1 
-13 RIAGD
+13 
-18 CEAEFYNYMPRS
+18 
-30 STGMPKWEIKARY
+30 
-43 KDGMSKVVILQDC
+43 
-56 GFNITGR
+56 
-63 IIEIPVFNTRAER
+63 
-76 NKIIR
+76 
-81 GLYHKD
+81 
-87 GLSQVFL
+87 
-94 GELFRLSQ
+94 
-102 PAISVIINKSE
+102 
-113 KTAVVKAQPVNVLK
+113 
-127 GNRLYKSEEPVMNR
+127 MNR
-141 SKKLAITLAVLAVLG
+141 SKKIAITLAVLAALG
-156 GSVYV
+156 GSSYI
-161 QPEQAL
+161 QPEQAF
-167 AAEYVITGDEIN
+167 AAEYVIDGQDEFDALAEKI
-179 HLGDEWRDESTSIAL
+179 EWS
-194 KDSVNDNVIIFKGVE
+194 DSGSV
-209 YDNSIYGGWGD
+209 YLM
-220 KENSSNNTLIF
+220 NSSSGNTITFKDIKTFKDINGGRTDSGNVENNTLILTNGT
-231 IDSEI
+231 IIKDNPSDI
-236 GKDSDKSNWGQIG
+236 GTGQ
-249 GAWAG
+249 
-254 PYDPNEPQKTY
+254 
-265 NADKNTV
+265 
-272 IVYDSKIHHAIF
+272 IF
-284 GGYSRGGSASGNTI
+284 GGYTKNGDAINNTVIINGSSETHSGIYGGDSVSGGNAIGNT
-298 VIAGNSIVYGK
+298 VIIEGNAKI
-309 DIRDNSEPVSGQY
+309 SGMTSTQY
-322 IYGGYSWLSAT
+322 IYGGFSYI
-333 NGDLTNKGTGG
+333 GEQTGG
-344 IAENNT
+344 RVEDNT
-350 IIITD
+350 VIIRE
-355 NADISGTK
+355 NADISETK
-363 IYGGYTSVDDSLD
+363 IYGGFTSVDPNIKPDD
-376 PSSITEADFL
+376 IKEKDFL
-386 KINNTVIF
+386 KNNNSVIF

-409 VNFYNV
+409 VNFYNM

-420 VNKTGKPILKIT
+420 VNNTKNPILEIT
-432 GDGPHDSFEN
+432 GTTEDDSFEN
-442 IIGTDGNEIT
+442 IIGTDNKELG
-452 DKYGDTTKN
+452 TKN

-467 FQGGQDINVND
+467 FQGGQDIKVDD
-478 TVRLIQMTDDGVD
+478 TVRLIRMTDDGVG
-491 AIIDKKKGE
+491 AIIDNSVDENGKKK
-500 KIKLANDGTAYAGV
+500 IRLANDGTAYAGV
-514 AQVLKGKLDV
+514 AQVVKGELIFDEANDGDTIENKYLDYEI
-524 QGKYIDYTIKSVGL
+524 KYVGL

-550 ASTAFLNQSDEL
+550 ASAAFLNQSDEL

-584 YGNDSRYGTNSD
+584 YGNDSRYGTNSE

-682 NGLLGADNNK
+682 HGLQNQNGEAF
-692 YGYESESNY
+692 GYESESNY
-701 YGFHLGI
+701 YGMHIGI

>member
-1 MEKLPYNEIVFK
+1 MKK
-13 RIAGD
+13 SKKIAIILAISATFGGVLSSPPERTYAAD
-18 CEAEFYNYMPRS
+18 IIIDSQEEF
-30 STGMPKWEIKARY
+30 
-43 KDGMSKVVILQDC
+43 
-56 GFNITGR
+56 
-63 IIEIPVFNTRAER
+63 
-76 NKIIR
+76 NKIINKQDSNWVI
-81 GLYHKD
+81 GKAK
-87 GLSQVFL
+87 S
-94 GELFRLSQ
+94 GE
-102 PAISVIINKSE
+102 
-113 KTAVVKAQPVNVLK
+113 
-127 GNRLYKSEEPVMNR
+127 
-141 SKKLAITLAVLAVLG
+141 
-156 GSVYV
+156 
-161 QPEQAL
+161 
-167 AAEYVITGDEIN
+167 EIN
-179 HLGDEWRDESTSIAL
+179 VYL
-194 KDSVNDNVIIFKGVE
+194 KD
-209 YDNSIYGGWGD
+209 
-220 KENSSNNTLIF
+220 
-231 IDSEI
+231 
-236 GKDSDKSNWGQIG
+236 
-249 GAWAG
+249 
-254 PYDPNEPQKTY
+254 
-265 NADKNTV
+265 
-272 IVYDSKIHHAIF
+272 
-284 GGYSRGGSASGNTI
+284 SASGNTI
-298 VIAGNSIVYGK
+298 IYKGIKSNLSLLGGHITDEDNNNNTLVLINCKVDTTNLPSGGADHVIGGFTGGGNDANNNRVILK
-309 DIRDNSEPVSGQY
+309 DSEIKAHIFGGDAHNGDACNNLVVIDNSVINAYS
-322 IYGGYSWLSAT
+322 IYGGFAYVPKEKMDETVSGVA
-333 NGDLTNKGTGG
+333 N
-344 IAENNT
+344 NNT
-350 IIITD
+350 IIIK
-355 NADISGTK
+355 NGSNLENSSIF
-363 IYGGYTSVDDSLD
+363 GGYLTVTDLD
-376 PSSITEADFL
+376 KEQLKGLTADQF
-386 KINNTVIF
+386 KKENNTLVL
-394 DDWSGSVKAVRSCDN
+394 DDWSGSVLKVRSCDN
-409 VNFYNV
+409 VIFSNV
-415 NLSDF
+415 KLSDF
-420 VNKTGKPILKIT
+420 VNKTDEKAILTIT
-432 GDGPHDSFEN
+432 GTSDTSSFSN
-442 IIGTDGNEIT
+442 IIGTDTTPIT
-452 DKYGDTTKN
+452 DVDGNKTKP

-491 AIIDKKKGE
+491 AIIDEDKDD

-514 AQVLKGKLDV
+514 AQVVKGELKFDEDNNKYLDY
-524 QGKYIDYTIKSVGL
+524 KITDVGL

-550 ASTAFLNQSDEL
+550 ASAAFLNQSDEL

-701 YGFHLGI
+701 YGMHIGI

>member
-1 MEKLPYNEIVFK
+1 MKK
-13 RIAGD
+13 SKKIA
-18 CEAEFYNYMPRS
+18 
-30 STGMPKWEIKARY
+30 I
-43 KDGMSKVVILQDC
+43 IL
-56 GFNITGR
+56 
-63 IIEIPVFNTRAER
+63 
-76 NKIIR
+76 
-81 GLYHKD
+81 
-87 GLSQVFL
+87 
-94 GELFRLSQ
+94 
-102 PAISVIINKSE
+102 AISATFGGVLSSPPERTYAADIVIDSK
-113 KTAVVKAQPVNVLK
+113 
-127 GNRLYKSEEPVMNR
+127 EEFN
-141 SKKLAITLAVLAVLG
+141 A
-156 GSVYV
+156 
-161 QPEQAL
+161 
-167 AAEYVITGDEIN
+167 
-179 HLGDEWRDESTSIAL
+179 LGDDAAWVIRD
-194 KDSVNDNVIIFKGVE
+194 DNI
-209 YDNSIYGGWGD
+209 S
-220 KENSSNNTLIF
+220 
-231 IDSEI
+231 
-236 GKDSDKSNWGQIG
+236 
-249 GAWAG
+249 
-254 PYDPNEPQKTY
+254 P
-265 NADKNTV
+265 
-272 IVYDSKIHHAIF
+272 
-284 GGYSRGGSASGNTI
+284 SASLSGNTI
-298 VIAGNSIVYGK
+298 IFKNITSSKSLIAGFGSNGEGDTNNNTIVVINSTVDTSKLPSAGSGGDHIIGGFTGNEYNDYNANNNKVIIVDSKIKAHIFGGDSHYGSAVGNTVVV
-309 DIRDNSEPVSGQY
+309 DNSEIDSGY
-322 IYGGYSWLSAT
+322 IIYGGYAYVPQNEDGKYDDVVSGNAS
-333 NGDLTNKGTGG
+333 
-344 IAENNT
+344 NNT
-350 IIITD
+350 IIIKNNSKLD
-355 NADISGTK
+355 GVR
-363 IYGGYTSVDDSLD
+363 IYGGYLSLTGKEN
-376 PSSITEADFL
+376 IANLTEANF
-386 KINNTVIF
+386 KKVNNTVTF
-394 DDWSGSVKAVRSCDN
+394 DNWHGNVEAVRSADN

-415 NLSDF
+415 SLQDF
-420 VNKTGKPILKIT
+420 VAKEGAEPTDAILTIT
-432 GDGPHDSFEN
+432 GNANSNNSNNFEN
-442 IIGTDGNEIT
+442 IIGRDDKQITGADGT
-452 DKYGDTTKN
+452 ATKD
-461 INIGLS
+461 INIGVS
-467 FQGGQDINVND
+467 FQGGQDIKANETIRLVKMTGGATVDTSND
-478 TVRLIQMTDDGVD
+478 DEGN
-491 AIIDKKKGE
+491 K

-514 AQVLKGKLDV
+514 AQVLKGELDV
-524 QGKYIDYTIKSVGL
+524 EKEYIDYTIKSVGL

-550 ASTAFLNQSDEL
+550 ASAAFLNQSDEL

-682 NGLLGADNNK
+682 HGLQNQNGEAF
-692 YGYESESNY
+692 GYESESNY
-701 YGFHLGI
+701 YGMHIGI

-736 TIDGDEFEMDDI
+736 TIDSDEFEMDDI

>member
-1 MEKLPYNEIVFK
+1 MKK
-13 RIAGD
+13 SKKIAIILAISATFGGVWSSPPERTYAAD
-18 CEAEFYNYMPRS
+18 IIIDSQEEF
-30 STGMPKWEIKARY
+30 
-43 KDGMSKVVILQDC
+43 
-56 GFNITGR
+56 
-63 IIEIPVFNTRAER
+63 
-76 NKIIR
+76 NKIINKQDSNWVI
-81 GLYHKD
+81 GKAK
-87 GLSQVFL
+87 S
-94 GELFRLSQ
+94 GE
-102 PAISVIINKSE
+102 
-113 KTAVVKAQPVNVLK
+113 
-127 GNRLYKSEEPVMNR
+127 
-141 SKKLAITLAVLAVLG
+141 
-156 GSVYV
+156 
-161 QPEQAL
+161 
-167 AAEYVITGDEIN
+167 EIN
-179 HLGDEWRDESTSIAL
+179 VYL
-194 KDSVNDNVIIFKGVE
+194 KD
-209 YDNSIYGGWGD
+209 
-220 KENSSNNTLIF
+220 
-231 IDSEI
+231 
-236 GKDSDKSNWGQIG
+236 
-249 GAWAG
+249 
-254 PYDPNEPQKTY
+254 
-265 NADKNTV
+265 
-272 IVYDSKIHHAIF
+272 
-284 GGYSRGGSASGNTI
+284 SASGNTI
-298 VIAGNSIVYGK
+298 IYKGIKSNLSLLGGHITDEDNNNNTLVLINCKVDTTNLPSGGADHVIGGFTGGGNDANNNRVILK
-309 DIRDNSEPVSGQY
+309 DSEIKAHIFGGDAHNGDACNNLVVIDNSVINAYS
-322 IYGGYSWLSAT
+322 IYGGFAYVPKEKMDETVSGVA
-333 NGDLTNKGTGG
+333 N
-344 IAENNT
+344 NNT
-350 IIITD
+350 IIIK
-355 NADISGTK
+355 NGSNLENSSIF
-363 IYGGYTSVDDSLD
+363 GGYLTVTDLD
-376 PSSITEADFL
+376 KEQLKGLTADQF
-386 KINNTVIF
+386 KKENNTLVL
-394 DDWSGSVKAVRSCDN
+394 DDWSGSVLKVRSCDN
-409 VNFYNV
+409 VIFSNV
-415 NLSDF
+415 KLSDF
-420 VNKTGKPILKIT
+420 LNKTGEKAILTIT
-432 GDGPHDSFEN
+432 GTSDTSSFSN
-442 IIGTDGNEIT
+442 IIGTDTTPIT
-452 DKYGDTTKN
+452 DVDGNKTKP

-491 AIIDKKKGE
+491 AIIDEDKDD

-514 AQVLKGKLDV
+514 SQVVKGELKFDEDNNKYLDY
-524 QGKYIDYTIKSVGL
+524 KITSVGL

-550 ASTAFLNQSDEL
+550 ASAAFLNQSDEL

-682 NGLLGADNNK
+682 HGLQNQNGEAF
-692 YGYESESNY
+692 GYESESNY
-701 YGFHLGI
+701 YGMHIGI

-736 TIDGDEFEMDDI
+736 TIDSDRFEMDDI

-763 DRTFN
+763 NREFN
-768 VYYGAAWEY
+768 VYYGAVWEY

>member
-1 MEKLPYNEIVFK
+1 MKKSKKIAIILAISATFGGILSSPPERTYAADIVIDSQDKFDAIESDDAWKTTENNISPRDSLAGNTIIFK
-13 RIAGD
+13 NITSKKSLIAGFGGSGD
-18 CEAEFYNYMPRS
+18 TDNNTIIVINSNVDTSEVPGAGSGADHIIGGFTGNDYNANNN
-30 STGMPKWEIKARY
+30 T
-43 KDGMSKVVILQDC
+43 VILKDS
-56 GFNITGR
+56 
-63 IIEIPVFNTRAER
+63 
-76 NKIIR
+76 KISAHI
-81 GLYHKD
+81 
-87 GLSQVFL
+87 F
-94 GELFRLSQ
+94 
-102 PAISVIINKSE
+102 
-113 KTAVVKAQPVNVLK
+113 
-127 GNRLYKSEEPVMNR
+127 
-141 SKKLAITLAVLAVLG
+141 G
-156 GSVYV
+156 GDS
-161 QPEQAL
+161 
-167 AAEYVITGDEIN
+167 
-179 HLGDEWRDESTSIAL
+179 HLGDACNNLVVI
-194 KDSVNDNVIIFKGVE
+194 DNTEIGHNGE
-209 YDNSIYGGWGD
+209 TYSIYGGY
-220 KENSSNNTLIF
+220 
-231 IDSEI
+231 
-236 GKDSDKSNWGQIG
+236 
-249 GAWAG
+249 AYV
-254 PYDPNEPQKTY
+254 P
-265 NADKNTV
+265 ADKT
-272 IVYDSKIHHAIF
+272 
-284 GGYSRGGSASGNTI
+284 
-298 VIAGNSIVYGK
+298 
-309 DIRDNSEPVSGQY
+309 NSERSGV
-322 IYGGYSWLSAT
+322 A
-333 NGDLTNKGTGG
+333 N
-344 IAENNT
+344 NNT
-350 IIITD
+350 IIIKNNSNLE
-355 NADISGTK
+355 NARL
-363 IYGGYTSVDDSLD
+363 YGGYLTVTNESGTVDN
-376 PSSITEADFL
+376 PYKEEDF
-386 KINNTVIF
+386 KKENNTLIL
-394 DDWSGSVKAVRSCDN
+394 DDWSGSVIKARSFDN
-409 VNFYNV
+409 VNFN
-415 NLSDF
+415 NITLSDF
-420 VNKTGKPILKIT
+420 VNKTDEKAILTIT
-432 GDGPHDSFEN
+432 GTDDYSSFKN
-442 IIGTDGNEIT
+442 IIGTDSKQIVGE
-452 DKYGDTTKN
+452 DGTTSKD

-467 FQGGQDINVND
+467 FQGGADINVND
-478 TVRLIQMTDDGVD
+478 EIRLVQMQENGSAVVDTTDG
-491 AIIDKKKGE
+491 
-500 KIKLANDGTAYAGV
+500 KIHLVNGTAYAGV
-514 AQVLKGKLDV
+514 AQVLKGELDV
-524 QGKYIDYTIKSVGL
+524 QEEYIDYTIKSVGL

-550 ASTAFLNQSDEL
+550 ASAAFLNQSDEL

-682 NGLLGADNNK
+682 HGLQNQNGEAF
-692 YGYESESNY
+692 GYESESNY
-701 YGFHLGI
+701 YGMHIGI

-736 TIDGDEFEMDDI
+736 TIDGDKFEMDDI

>member
-1 MEKLPYNEIVFK
+1 
-13 RIAGD
+13 
-18 CEAEFYNYMPRS
+18 
-30 STGMPKWEIKARY
+30 
-43 KDGMSKVVILQDC
+43 
-56 GFNITGR
+56 
-63 IIEIPVFNTRAER
+63 
-76 NKIIR
+76 
-81 GLYHKD
+81 
-87 GLSQVFL
+87 
-94 GELFRLSQ
+94 
-102 PAISVIINKSE
+102 
-113 KTAVVKAQPVNVLK
+113 
-127 GNRLYKSEEPVMNR
+127 MNR
-141 SKKLAITLAVLAVLG
+141 SKKLAITLAVLAALG
-156 GSVYV
+156 GCVYI
-161 QPEQAL
+161 QPEQVL
-167 AAEYVITGDEIN
+167 AANVVIDGDDEFEALEYN
-179 HLGDEWRDESTSIAL
+179 DEWTKHDPTNSLFLDKSKSNNIIVFENITTDKWSLAGGRGHAVETSNNTLVIKHSTIGKNIYGGFTYKPGGHTGYYEGYNA
-194 KDSVNDNVIIFKGVE
+194 NNNTVIIVENSIINANIYGGDSQNGGDAVGNTVIISNSTVKG
-209 YDNSIYGGWGD
+209 SIYGGMTLMPG
-220 KENSSNNTLIF
+220 ENEDGEF
-231 IDSEI
+231 
-236 GKDSDKSNWGQIG
+236 
-249 GAWAG
+249 
-254 PYDPNEPQKTY
+254 
-265 NADKNTV
+265 
-272 IVYDSKIHHAIF
+272 
-284 GGYSRGGSASGNTI
+284 RGSAN
-298 VIAGNSIVYGK
+298 
-309 DIRDNSEPVSGQY
+309 
-322 IYGGYSWLSAT
+322 
-333 NGDLTNKGTGG
+333 
-344 IAENNT
+344 NNT
-350 IIITD
+350 IIIKENVNLN
-355 NADISGTK
+355 NAR
-363 IYGGYTSVDDSLD
+363 IYGGFVDISNTISGNVNVDES
-376 PSSITEADFL
+376 DFR
-386 KINNTVIF
+386 KINNTLTL
-394 DDWSGSVKAVRSCDN
+394 DGWSGSIQAVRSVDN
-409 VNFYNV
+409 LNFKNV

-420 VNKTGKPILKIT
+420 VAKSDKEPGKAILSIS
-432 GDGPHDSFEN
+432 GNGNRDSFKN
-442 IIGTDGNEIT
+442 IIGSDEPNKEFG
-452 DKYGDTTKN
+452 TKD

-467 FQGGQDINVND
+467 FKGGQDINVND
-478 TVRLIQMTDDGVD
+478 KVRLIQMDKTGQAVIDSDINEADG
-491 AIIDKKKGE
+491 KKK
-500 KIKLANDGTAYAGV
+500 IRLANDGTAYAGV
-514 AQVLKGKLDV
+514 AQVVKGELKFDEDNN
-524 QGKYIDYTIKSVGL
+524 KYLDYTIKSVAL

-550 ASTAFLNQSDEL
+550 ASAAFLNQSDEL

>member
-1 MEKLPYNEIVFK
+1 MKKSKKIAIILAISATFGGVLSSPPERTYAADIVIDSQEEFYAIIK
-13 RIAGD
+13 NPDPDWSYTAGD
-18 CEAEFYNYMPRS
+18 CLYLKAPVYDNTIIFEGITSDISLAGGRGTAADNNNNTIILLNSNVNANDVIGGYASEGKDANNNKVIFVNS
-30 STGMPKWEIKARY
+30 EINAHVFGGDSHKGNA
-43 KDGMSKVVILQDC
+43 C
-56 GFNITGR
+56 G
-63 IIEIPVFNTRAER
+63 NT
-76 NKIIR
+76 
-81 GLYHKD
+81 
-87 GLSQVFL
+87 
-94 GELFRLSQ
+94 
-102 PAISVIINKSE
+102 VIID
-113 KTAVVKAQPVNVLK
+113 KTN
-127 GNRLYKSEEPVMNR
+127 
-141 SKKLAITLAVLAVLG
+141 
-156 GSVYV
+156 
-161 QPEQAL
+161 
-167 AAEYVITGDEIN
+167 
-179 HLGDEWRDESTSIAL
+179 
-194 KDSVNDNVIIFKGVE
+194 IIGE
-209 YDNSIYGGWGD
+209 HEIYGGFAYVPP
-220 KENSSNNTLIF
+220 K
-231 IDSEI
+231 
-236 GKDSDKSNWGQIG
+236 SD
-249 GAWAG
+249 
-254 PYDPNEPQKTY
+254 
-265 NADKNTV
+265 
-272 IVYDSKIHHAIF
+272 
-284 GGYSRGGSASGNTI
+284 GSYEDGI
-298 VIAGNSIVYGK
+298 
-309 DIRDNSEPVSGQY
+309 VSGHA
-322 IYGGYSWLSAT
+322 S
-333 NGDLTNKGTGG
+333 
-344 IAENNT
+344 NNT
-350 IIITD
+350 IIIR
-355 NADISGTK
+355 NGSKLEGSK
-363 IYGGYTSVDDSLD
+363 IYGGYLTLTGYEGDTSNL
-376 PSSITEADFL
+376 TEEDF
-386 KINNTVIF
+386 KKYNNTLIL
-394 DDWSGSVKAVRSCDN
+394 DNWSGSVKAVRSCDN
-409 VNFYNV
+409 VNFYNM
-415 NLSDF
+415 NLSQF
-420 VNKTGKPILKIT
+420 VNNNNNPVLTIT
-432 GDGPHDSFEN
+432 GTSVHDSFSN
-442 IIGTDGNEIT
+442 IIGTDNTENLGS
-452 DKYGDTTKN
+452 KN
-461 INIGLS
+461 INISVS
-467 FQGGQDINVND
+467 FKGGQDINAGE
-478 TVRLIQMTDDGVD
+478 TIRLVQMTGTD
-491 AIIDKKKGE
+491 AIVDNSVDKEGKK
-500 KIKLANDGTAYAGV
+500 IRLANDGTAYAGV
-514 AQVLKGKLDV
+514 AQVVKGELKFDDPNNKF
-524 QGKYIDYTIKSVGL
+524 IDYQITDVGL

-550 ASTAFLNQSDEL
+550 ASAAFLNQSDEL

-570 NLEDKYGFETFAMV
+570 NIEDKYGFETFAMV

-701 YGFHLGI
+701 YGMHIGI

-736 TIDGDEFEMDDI
+736 TIDSDRFEMDDI

-792 EETSLKGST
+792 EEISLKGST

>member
-1 MEKLPYNEIVFK
+1 
-13 RIAGD
+13 
-18 CEAEFYNYMPRS
+18 
-30 STGMPKWEIKARY
+30 
-43 KDGMSKVVILQDC
+43 
-56 GFNITGR
+56 
-63 IIEIPVFNTRAER
+63 
-76 NKIIR
+76 
-81 GLYHKD
+81 
-87 GLSQVFL
+87 
-94 GELFRLSQ
+94 
-102 PAISVIINKSE
+102 
-113 KTAVVKAQPVNVLK
+113 
-127 GNRLYKSEEPVMNR
+127 MNR
-141 SKKLAITLAVLAVLG
+141 SKKIAITLAVLAALG
-156 GSVYV
+156 GSSYI
-161 QPEQAL
+161 QPEQAF
-167 AAEYVITGDEIN
+167 AAEYVIDGQDEFDALAEKI
-179 HLGDEWRDESTSIAL
+179 EWS
-194 KDSVNDNVIIFKGVE
+194 DSGSV
-209 YDNSIYGGWGD
+209 YLM
-220 KENSSNNTLIF
+220 NSSSGNTITFKDIKTFKDINGGRTDSGNVENNTLILTNGT
-231 IDSEI
+231 IIKDNPSDI
-236 GKDSDKSNWGQIG
+236 GTGQ
-249 GAWAG
+249 
-254 PYDPNEPQKTY
+254 
-265 NADKNTV
+265 
-272 IVYDSKIHHAIF
+272 IF
-284 GGYSRGGSASGNTI
+284 GGYTKNGDAINNTVIINGSSETHSGIYGGDSVSGGNAIGNT
-298 VIAGNSIVYGK
+298 VIIEGNAKI
-309 DIRDNSEPVSGQY
+309 SGMTSTQY
-322 IYGGYSWLSAT
+322 IYGGFSYI
-333 NGDLTNKGTGG
+333 GEQTGG
-344 IAENNT
+344 RVEDNT
-350 IIITD
+350 VIIRE
-355 NADISGTK
+355 NADISETK
-363 IYGGYTSVDDSLD
+363 IYGGFTSVDPNIKPDD
-376 PSSITEADFL
+376 IKEKDFL
-386 KINNTVIF
+386 KNNNSVIF

-409 VNFYNV
+409 VNFYNM

-420 VNKTGKPILKIT
+420 VNNTKNPILEIT
-432 GDGPHDSFEN
+432 GTTEDDSFEN
-442 IIGTDGNEIT
+442 IIGTDNKELG
-452 DKYGDTTKN
+452 TKN

-467 FQGGQDINVND
+467 FQGGQDIKVDD
-478 TVRLIQMTDDGVD
+478 TVRLIRMTDDGVG
-491 AIIDKKKGE
+491 AIIDNSVDENGKKK
-500 KIKLANDGTAYAGV
+500 IRLANDGTAYAGV
-514 AQVLKGKLDV
+514 AQVVKGELIFDEANDGDTIENKYLDYEI
-524 QGKYIDYTIKSVGL
+524 KYVGL

-550 ASTAFLNQSDEL
+550 ASAAFLNQSDEL

-584 YGNDSRYGTNSD
+584 YGNDSRYGTNSE

-701 YGFHLGI
+701 YGMHIGI

-736 TIDGDEFEMDDI
+736 TIDSDEFEMDDI

>member
-1 MEKLPYNEIVFK
+1 
-13 RIAGD
+13 
-18 CEAEFYNYMPRS
+18 
-30 STGMPKWEIKARY
+30 
-43 KDGMSKVVILQDC
+43 
-56 GFNITGR
+56 
-63 IIEIPVFNTRAER
+63 
-76 NKIIR
+76 
-81 GLYHKD
+81 
-87 GLSQVFL
+87 
-94 GELFRLSQ
+94 
-102 PAISVIINKSE
+102 
-113 KTAVVKAQPVNVLK
+113 
-127 GNRLYKSEEPVMNR
+127 MNR
-141 SKKLAITLAVLAVLG
+141 NKKLAITLAVLAAFG
-156 GSVYV
+156 GNFYV
-161 QPEQAL
+161 QPEHGF
-167 AAEYVITGDEIN
+167 AAEYVIDGDEAFQALTN
-179 HLGDEWRDESTSIAL
+179 NDTNGDWHYTESTS
-194 KDSVNDNVIIFKGVE
+194 DSFDPHVELASETSHNHLVFKNIKNEDNNIRLGVAGGRGFGETSYNTLVIENSNINAAWIEGGYS
-209 YDNSIYGGWGD
+209 YDNNASYNTVVINNSTINAHIYGG
-220 KENSSNNTLIF
+220 
-231 IDSEI
+231 DSHHKDATGNKVI
-236 GKDSDKSNWGQIG
+236 IAGDSDING
-249 GAWAG
+249 
-254 PYDPNEPQKTY
+254 T
-265 NADKNTV
+265 
-272 IVYDSKIHHAIF
+272 
-284 GGYSRGGSASGNTI
+284 
-298 VIAGNSIVYGK
+298 
-309 DIRDNSEPVSGQY
+309 
-322 IYGGYSWLSAT
+322 IYGGYAMVPDGEDIGNWSGRA
-333 NGDLTNKGTGG
+333 DD
-344 IAENNT
+344 NT
-350 IIITD
+350 IIIKD
-355 NADISGTK
+355 NAKMDGAQ
-363 IYGGYTSVDDSLD
+363 IYGGYV
-376 PSSITEADFL
+376 SITKAMEDYIKNNGGKVDESMFT
-386 KINNTVIF
+386 KENNTLTL
-394 DDWSGSVKAVRSCDN
+394 DGWSGSVQAVRSCDN
-409 VNFYNV
+409 VNFYNM
-415 NLSDF
+415 NLSQF
-420 VNKTGKPILKIT
+420 VNNSNNPVLTIT
-432 GDGPHDSFEN
+432 GTSVHDSFSN
-442 IIGTDGNEIT
+442 IIGTDNTENLGS
-452 DKYGDTTKN
+452 KN
-461 INIGLS
+461 INISVS
-467 FQGGQDINVND
+467 FKGGQDINAGE
-478 TVRLIQMTDDGVD
+478 TIRLVQMTGTD
-491 AIIDKKKGE
+491 AIVDNSVDKEGNKK
-500 KIKLANDGTAYAGV
+500 IRLANNGTAYAGV
-514 AQVLKGKLDV
+514 AQVVKGELIFDEANDGDTTENKYLD
-524 QGKYIDYTIKSVGL
+524 YEIKSVGL

-550 ASTAFLNQSDEL
+550 ASAAFLNQSDEL

-736 TIDGDEFEMDDI
+736 TIDSDRFEMDDI

>member
-1 MEKLPYNEIVFK
+1 
-13 RIAGD
+13 
-18 CEAEFYNYMPRS
+18 
-30 STGMPKWEIKARY
+30 
-43 KDGMSKVVILQDC
+43 
-56 GFNITGR
+56 
-63 IIEIPVFNTRAER
+63 
-76 NKIIR
+76 
-81 GLYHKD
+81 
-87 GLSQVFL
+87 
-94 GELFRLSQ
+94 
-102 PAISVIINKSE
+102 
-113 KTAVVKAQPVNVLK
+113 
-127 GNRLYKSEEPVMNR
+127 MNR

-156 GSVYV
+156 GSVYI
-161 QPEQAL
+161 QPEQGF
-167 AAEYVITGDEIN
+167 AAEYVIDSQYKFDYIN
-179 HLGDEWRDESTSIAL
+179 NG
-194 KDSVNDNVIIFKGVE
+194 NDNNWGVDDNKIKLNEASSDNTLVFKKITSYKSLIGG
-209 YDNSIYGGWGD
+209 YGSLANADG
-220 KENSSNNTLIF
+220 SSADANNNTIVLINSYVDTTDIPGVGSGGNHIIGGF
-231 IDSEI
+231 TGHGKDANNNKVILINSEI
-236 GKDSDKSNWGQIG
+236 Q
-249 GAWAG
+249 A
-254 PYDPNEPQKTY
+254 
-265 NADKNTV
+265 
-272 IVYDSKIHHAIF
+272 HIF
-284 GGYSRGGSASGNTI
+284 GGDSTEGNACGNTI
-298 VIAGNSIVYGK
+298 II
-309 DIRDNSEPVSGQY
+309 DNSEIISDEREHD
-322 IYGGYSWLSAT
+322 IYGGYAFVVKKDDDSYEDGVVSGHAS
-333 NGDLTNKGTGG
+333 
-344 IAENNT
+344 NNT
-350 IIITD
+350 IIIR
-355 NADISGTK
+355 NGSKLEGSK
-363 IYGGYTSVDDSLD
+363 IYGGYLTLTGYENTDDL
-376 PSSITEADFL
+376 TEEDF
-386 KINNTVIF
+386 KKENNTLIL
-394 DDWSGSVKAVRSCDN
+394 DNWSGSVKAVRSCDN

-420 VNKTGKPILKIT
+420 VTKADVEPTKAILTIT
-432 GDGPHDSFEN
+432 GNTNEYTDCDFSN
-442 IIGTDGNEIT
+442 IIGTDKNPLEDIN
-452 DKYGDTTKN
+452 GDMTKD

-478 TVRLIQMTDDGVD
+478 KVRLIQMDQDTQ
-491 AIIDKKKGE
+491 AIIDEKKGE
-500 KIKLANDGTAYAGV
+500 KIHLANNGTAYAGV
-514 AQVLKGKLDV
+514 AQVVKGELKFDEDNN
-524 QGKYIDYTIKSVGL
+524 KYLDYTITSVGL

-550 ASTAFLNQSDEL
+550 ASAAFLNQSDEL

-682 NGLLGADNNK
+682 HGLQNQNGEAF
-692 YGYESESNY
+692 GYESESNY
-701 YGFHLGI
+701 YGMHIGI

-763 DRTFN
+763 NREFN

-812 ENSPWSFDAKVKGYG
+812 EKVKGYG

>member
-1 MEKLPYNEIVFK
+1 M
-13 RIAGD
+13 
-18 CEAEFYNYMPRS
+18 
-30 STGMPKWEIKARY
+30 
-43 KDGMSKVVILQDC
+43 VVID
-56 GFNITGR
+56 N
-63 IIEIPVFNTRAER
+63 
-76 NKIIR
+76 
-81 GLYHKD
+81 
-87 GLSQVFL
+87 
-94 GELFRLSQ
+94 
-102 PAISVIINKSE
+102 SVIN
-113 KTAVVKAQPVNVLK
+113 A
-127 GNRLYKSEEPVMNR
+127 Y
-141 SKKLAITLAVLAVLG
+141 
-156 GSVYV
+156 
-161 QPEQAL
+161 
-167 AAEYVITGDEIN
+167 
-179 HLGDEWRDESTSIAL
+179 
-194 KDSVNDNVIIFKGVE
+194 
-209 YDNSIYGGWGD
+209 SIYGGFAYVPEEKMD
-220 KENSSNNTLIF
+220 ET
-231 IDSEI
+231 E
-236 GKDSDKSNWGQIG
+236 
-249 GAWAG
+249 
-254 PYDPNEPQKTY
+254 
-265 NADKNTV
+265 
-272 IVYDSKIHHAIF
+272 
-284 GGYSRGGSASGNTI
+284 SGVAN
-298 VIAGNSIVYGK
+298 
-309 DIRDNSEPVSGQY
+309 
-322 IYGGYSWLSAT
+322 
-333 NGDLTNKGTGG
+333 
-344 IAENNT
+344 NNT
-350 IIITD
+350 IIIK
-355 NADISGTK
+355 NGSNLENSSIF
-363 IYGGYTSVDDSLD
+363 GGYLTVTDLD
-376 PSSITEADFL
+376 KEQLEDLTADQF
-386 KINNTVIF
+386 KKENNTLVL
-394 DDWSGSVKAVRSCDN
+394 DDWSGSVLKVRSCDN
-409 VNFYNV
+409 VIFSNV
-415 NLSDF
+415 KLSDF
-420 VNKTGKPILKIT
+420 VNKTEEKAILTIT
-432 GDGPHDSFEN
+432 GTSDTSSFSN
-442 IIGTDGNEIT
+442 IIGTDTTPIPDADGN
-452 DKYGDTTKN
+452 KTKP

-467 FQGGQDINVND
+467 FKGGQDINAD
-478 TVRLIQMTDDGVD
+478 ETIRLVQMNENGSAIVD
-491 AIIDKKKGE
+491 KEKGN
-500 KIKLANDGTAYAGV
+500 KIKLANNGTAYAGV
-514 AQVLKGKLDV
+514 SQVVKGRLDFDDTSN
-524 QGKYIDYTIKSVGL
+524 KYIDYTITSVGL
-538 NDQVNVVNEGRA
+538 NEQVNVVNEGRA
-550 ASTAFLNQSDEL
+550 ASAAFLNQSDEL

-682 NGLLGADNNK
+682 HGLHNQNGEAF
-692 YGYESESNY
+692 GYESESNY
-701 YGFHLGI
+701 YGMHIGI

>member
-1 MEKLPYNEIVFK
+1 
-13 RIAGD
+13 
-18 CEAEFYNYMPRS
+18 
-30 STGMPKWEIKARY
+30 
-43 KDGMSKVVILQDC
+43 
-56 GFNITGR
+56 
-63 IIEIPVFNTRAER
+63 
-76 NKIIR
+76 
-81 GLYHKD
+81 
-87 GLSQVFL
+87 
-94 GELFRLSQ
+94 
-102 PAISVIINKSE
+102 
-113 KTAVVKAQPVNVLK
+113 
-127 GNRLYKSEEPVMNR
+127 MNR

-156 GSVYV
+156 GNVYI

-167 AAEYVITGDEIN
+167 AAEYVIDGDTEFNNLKNDNEWNWYESDEPTTGDSHTELKN
-179 HLGDEWRDESTSIAL
+179 STSNNTVILKNIANANNL
-194 KDSVNDNVIIFKGVE
+194 RMGVAGGRGEGEASYNTLVIENSKIIASWIEGGYSYHNDANYNTVIIKDSVINAH
-209 YDNSIYGGWGD
+209 IYGG
-220 KENSSNNTLIF
+220 
-231 IDSEI
+231 DSHHKDATGNKVI
-236 GKDSDKSNWGQIG
+236 IAGDSDING
-249 GAWAG
+249 
-254 PYDPNEPQKTY
+254 T
-265 NADKNTV
+265 
-272 IVYDSKIHHAIF
+272 
-284 GGYSRGGSASGNTI
+284 
-298 VIAGNSIVYGK
+298 
-309 DIRDNSEPVSGQY
+309 
-322 IYGGYSWLSAT
+322 IYGGYAMVPDQEEGQGQWSGRA
-333 NGDLTNKGTGG
+333 D
-344 IAENNT
+344 NNT
-350 IIITD
+350 IIIKD
-355 NADISGTK
+355 NAKMDGAQ
-363 IYGGYTSVDDSLD
+363 IYGGYI
-376 PSSITEADFL
+376 SITEAMEKEIE
-386 KINNTVIF
+386 KIINSGGTIPESMFTKGNNTLTLEG
-394 DDWSGSVKAVRSCDN
+394 WSGSVQAVRSCDN
-409 VNFYNV
+409 VNFYNM
-415 NLSDF
+415 NLSQF
-420 VNKTGKPILKIT
+420 VNNSNNPVLTIT
-432 GDGPHDSFEN
+432 GTSVHDSFSN
-442 IIGTDGNEIT
+442 IIGTDNTEKLGS
-452 DKYGDTTKN
+452 KN
-461 INIGLS
+461 INIGVS
-467 FQGGQDINVND
+467 FKGGQDINAGE
-478 TVRLIQMTDDGVD
+478 TIRLVQMTGTD
-491 AIIDKKKGE
+491 AIVDNSVDKEGNKK
-500 KIKLANDGTAYAGV
+500 IRLANNGTAYAGV
-514 AQVLKGKLDV
+514 AQVVKGELIFDEANDGDKTKNKYLD
-524 QGKYIDYTIKSVGL
+524 YEIKSVGL

-550 ASTAFLNQSDEL
+550 ASAAFLNQSDEL

-701 YGFHLGI
+701 YGMHIGI

-736 TIDGDEFEMDDI
+736 TIDSDEFEMDDI

>member
-1 MEKLPYNEIVFK
+1 
-13 RIAGD
+13 
-18 CEAEFYNYMPRS
+18 
-30 STGMPKWEIKARY
+30 
-43 KDGMSKVVILQDC
+43 
-56 GFNITGR
+56 
-63 IIEIPVFNTRAER
+63 
-76 NKIIR
+76 
-81 GLYHKD
+81 
-87 GLSQVFL
+87 
-94 GELFRLSQ
+94 
-102 PAISVIINKSE
+102 
-113 KTAVVKAQPVNVLK
+113 
-127 GNRLYKSEEPVMNR
+127 MNR

-167 AAEYVITGDEIN
+167 AAEYVIDGDAAFE
-179 HLGDEWRDESTSIAL
+179 AL
-194 KDSVNDNVIIFKGVE
+194 KDNSNNGDWIYSESKDEDGSINEDGDHHVALASETSHNYLVFKNIKNEGDNIRLGVAGGRGDDETSYNTLVI
-209 YDNSIYGGWGD
+209 
-220 KENSSNNTLIF
+220 ENSKIIASWI
-231 IDSEI
+231 E
-236 GKDSDKSNWGQIG
+236 G
-249 GAWAG
+249 GYSYHNDASH
-254 PYDPNEPQKTY
+254 
-265 NADKNTV
+265 NTV
-272 IVYDSKIHHAIF
+272 IIKDSTINASVYGGDAHHGDACGNTVVIANSVIGDNGKTYKIF
-284 GGYSRGGSASGNTI
+284 GGYAMVPDSEDTGSNKSGR
-298 VIAGNSIVYGK
+298 A
-309 DIRDNSEPVSGQY
+309 D
-322 IYGGYSWLSAT
+322 
-333 NGDLTNKGTGG
+333 
-344 IAENNT
+344 NNT
-350 IIITD
+350 IIIKNNANLENARIYAAYVDITD
-355 NADISGTK
+355 AMQQGGT
-363 IYGGYTSVDDSLD
+363 
-376 PSSITEADFL
+376 SITEDMFT
-386 KINNTVIF
+386 KVNNTVTF
-394 DDWSGSVKAVRSCDN
+394 DGWSGKVQAVRSADN
-409 VNFYNV
+409 VNFYNM

-420 VNKTGKPILKIT
+420 VNNNEKAVVTIT
-432 GDGPHDSFEN
+432 GTDDNSSFEN
-442 IIGTDGNEIT
+442 IIGSDEKDEDGN
-452 DKYGDTTKN
+452 DLKYGTKN

-467 FQGGQDINVND
+467 FEGGQDINAGE
-478 TVRLIQMTDDGVD
+478 TIRLVQMNENGSAIVD
-491 AIIDKKKGE
+491 EEKGN

-514 AQVLKGKLDV
+514 AQVVKGELKFDEKNN
-524 QGKYIDYTIKSVGL
+524 KFIDYKITSVGL

-550 ASTAFLNQSDEL
+550 ASAAFLNQSDEL
-562 ISEALAGL
+562 ISEAMAGL

-656 AARLTGENG
+656 SARLTGENG
-665 VYGEASLRAG
+665 VYGEVSLRAG

-682 NGLLGADNNK
+682 HGLQNQNGEAF
-692 YGYESESNY
+692 GYESESNY
-701 YGFHLGI
+701 YGMHIGI

-736 TIDGDEFEMDDI
+736 TIDSDRFEMDDI
-748 NSDRLRLGIRYNQGM
+748 NSERLRLGIRYNQGM

>member
-1 MEKLPYNEIVFK
+1 
-13 RIAGD
+13 
-18 CEAEFYNYMPRS
+18 
-30 STGMPKWEIKARY
+30 
-43 KDGMSKVVILQDC
+43 
-56 GFNITGR
+56 
-63 IIEIPVFNTRAER
+63 
-76 NKIIR
+76 
-81 GLYHKD
+81 
-87 GLSQVFL
+87 
-94 GELFRLSQ
+94 
-102 PAISVIINKSE
+102 
-113 KTAVVKAQPVNVLK
+113 
-127 GNRLYKSEEPVMNR
+127 MNR

-167 AAEYVITGDEIN
+167 AAEYVIDGDTEFNNLKNDNEWNWYESDEQTTGDSHTELKN
-179 HLGDEWRDESTSIAL
+179 STSNNTIILKNIANANNL
-194 KDSVNDNVIIFKGVE
+194 RMGVAGGRGEGEASYNTLVIENSKIIASWIEGGYSYHNDANYNTVIIKDSVINAH
-209 YDNSIYGGWGD
+209 IYGG
-220 KENSSNNTLIF
+220 
-231 IDSEI
+231 DSHHKDATGNKVI
-236 GKDSDKSNWGQIG
+236 IAGDSDING
-249 GAWAG
+249 
-254 PYDPNEPQKTY
+254 T
-265 NADKNTV
+265 
-272 IVYDSKIHHAIF
+272 
-284 GGYSRGGSASGNTI
+284 
-298 VIAGNSIVYGK
+298 
-309 DIRDNSEPVSGQY
+309 
-322 IYGGYSWLSAT
+322 IYGGYAMVPDQEEGQGQWSGRA
-333 NGDLTNKGTGG
+333 D
-344 IAENNT
+344 NNT
-350 IIITD
+350 IIIKD
-355 NADISGTK
+355 NAKMDGAQ
-363 IYGGYTSVDDSLD
+363 IYGGYI
-376 PSSITEADFL
+376 SITEAMEKEIE
-386 KINNTVIF
+386 KIINSGGTIPESMFTKGNNTLTLEG
-394 DDWSGSVKAVRSCDN
+394 WSGSVQAVRSCDN
-409 VNFYNV
+409 VNFYNM
-415 NLSDF
+415 NLSQF
-420 VNKTGKPILKIT
+420 VNNSNNPVLTIT
-432 GDGPHDSFEN
+432 GTSVHDSFSN
-442 IIGTDGNEIT
+442 IIGTDNTEKLGS
-452 DKYGDTTKN
+452 KN
-461 INIGLS
+461 INIGVS
-467 FQGGQDINVND
+467 FKGGQDINAGE
-478 TVRLIQMTDDGVD
+478 TIRLVQMTGTD
-491 AIIDKKKGE
+491 AIVDNSVDKEGNKK
-500 KIKLANDGTAYAGV
+500 IRLANNGTAYAGV
-514 AQVLKGKLDV
+514 AQVVKGELIFDEANDGDKTKNKYLD
-524 QGKYIDYTIKSVGL
+524 YEITSVGL

-550 ASTAFLNQSDEL
+550 ASAAFLNQSDEL

-701 YGFHLGI
+701 YGMHIGI

>member
-1 MEKLPYNEIVFK
+1 MKKSKKIAIILAISATFGGVLSSPPELTYAANIVINSQDKFDAIESDDAWKTTENNISPRDSLAGNTIIFK
-13 RIAGD
+13 NITSKKSLIAGFGGSGD
-18 CEAEFYNYMPRS
+18 TDNNTIIVINSNVDTSEVPGAGSGADHIIGGFTGNDYNANNN
-30 STGMPKWEIKARY
+30 T
-43 KDGMSKVVILQDC
+43 VILKDS
-56 GFNITGR
+56 
-63 IIEIPVFNTRAER
+63 
-76 NKIIR
+76 KISAHI
-81 GLYHKD
+81 
-87 GLSQVFL
+87 F
-94 GELFRLSQ
+94 
-102 PAISVIINKSE
+102 
-113 KTAVVKAQPVNVLK
+113 
-127 GNRLYKSEEPVMNR
+127 
-141 SKKLAITLAVLAVLG
+141 G
-156 GSVYV
+156 GDS
-161 QPEQAL
+161 
-167 AAEYVITGDEIN
+167 
-179 HLGDEWRDESTSIAL
+179 HLGDACNNLVVI
-194 KDSVNDNVIIFKGVE
+194 DNTEIGHNGE
-209 YDNSIYGGWGD
+209 TYSIYGGY
-220 KENSSNNTLIF
+220 
-231 IDSEI
+231 
-236 GKDSDKSNWGQIG
+236 
-249 GAWAG
+249 AYV
-254 PYDPNEPQKTY
+254 P
-265 NADKNTV
+265 ADKT
-272 IVYDSKIHHAIF
+272 
-284 GGYSRGGSASGNTI
+284 
-298 VIAGNSIVYGK
+298 
-309 DIRDNSEPVSGQY
+309 NSERSGV
-322 IYGGYSWLSAT
+322 A
-333 NGDLTNKGTGG
+333 N
-344 IAENNT
+344 NNT
-350 IIITD
+350 IIIKNNSNLE
-355 NADISGTK
+355 NARL
-363 IYGGYTSVDDSLD
+363 YGGYLTVTNESGTV
-376 PSSITEADFL
+376 EEEDF
-386 KINNTVIF
+386 KKENNTLIL
-394 DDWSGSVKAVRSCDN
+394 DDWSGSVIKARSFDN
-409 VNFYNV
+409 VNFN
-415 NLSDF
+415 NITLSDF
-420 VNKTGKPILKIT
+420 VNKTDEKAILTIT
-432 GDGPHDSFEN
+432 GTDDYSSFKN
-442 IIGTDGNEIT
+442 IIGTDSKQIVGE
-452 DKYGDTTKN
+452 DGTTSKD

-467 FQGGQDINVND
+467 FQGGADINVND
-478 TVRLIQMTDDGVD
+478 EIRLVQMQENGSAVVDTTDG
-491 AIIDKKKGE
+491 
-500 KIKLANDGTAYAGV
+500 KIHLVNGTAYAGV
-514 AQVLKGKLDV
+514 AQVLKGELDV
-524 QGKYIDYTIKSVGL
+524 QEEYIDYTIKSVGL

-550 ASTAFLNQSDEL
+550 ASAAFLNQSDEL

-682 NGLLGADNNK
+682 HGLQNQNGEAF
-692 YGYESESNY
+692 GYESESNY
-701 YGFHLGI
+701 YGMHIGI

-736 TIDGDEFEMDDI
+736 TIDSDRFEMDDI

>member
-1 MEKLPYNEIVFK
+1 
-13 RIAGD
+13 
-18 CEAEFYNYMPRS
+18 
-30 STGMPKWEIKARY
+30 
-43 KDGMSKVVILQDC
+43 
-56 GFNITGR
+56 
-63 IIEIPVFNTRAER
+63 
-76 NKIIR
+76 
-81 GLYHKD
+81 
-87 GLSQVFL
+87 
-94 GELFRLSQ
+94 
-102 PAISVIINKSE
+102 
-113 KTAVVKAQPVNVLK
+113 
-127 GNRLYKSEEPVMNR
+127 MNR
-141 SKKLAITLAVLAVLG
+141 DKKLAITLAVLAALG

-161 QPEQAL
+161 QPEQGF
-167 AAEYVITGDEIN
+167 AAEYVIDGDTEFNNLENDDEWNWYVSNEPTTGDSHTELKN
-179 HLGDEWRDESTSIAL
+179 ST
-194 KDSVNDNVIIFKGVE
+194 
-209 YDNSIYGGWGD
+209 
-220 KENSSNNTLIF
+220 SNNTIILKNIANANDLRMGVAGGRGEGEASYNTLV
-231 IDSEI
+231 IENSKIIASWIEGGYSYHNDA
-236 GKDSDKSNWGQIG
+236 SN
-249 GAWAG
+249 
-254 PYDPNEPQKTY
+254 
-265 NADKNTV
+265 NTV
-272 IVYDSKIHHAIF
+272 IIKDSTINAHVYGGDSHHGDAV
-284 GGYSRGGSASGNTI
+284 GNKVI
-298 VIAGNSIVYGK
+298 IAGNS
-309 DIRDNSEPVSGQY
+309 DINGT
-322 IYGGYSWLSAT
+322 IYGGYAMVPDQEEGQNQWSGRA
-333 NGDLTNKGTGG
+333 D
-344 IAENNT
+344 NNT
-350 IIITD
+350 IIIKD
-355 NADISGTK
+355 NANLENAK
-363 IYGGYTSVDDSLD
+363 IYAAYVDITDAMSDWADSNN
-376 PSSITEADFL
+376 PENRFT
-386 KINNTVIF
+386 KVNNTVTL
-394 DDWSGSVKAVRSCDN
+394 DDWSGSIQAVRSADN

-415 NLSDF
+415 NLSKF
-420 VNKTGKPILKIT
+420 INKTVANPSNAILTIT
-432 GDGPHDSFEN
+432 GDTEKDSFEN
-442 IIGTDGNEIT
+442 IIGSDEKDKEGN
-452 DKYGDTTKN
+452 DLKYGTKN

-467 FQGGQDINVND
+467 FKGGQDINAD
-478 TVRLIQMTDDGVD
+478 ETIRLVQMTGKD
-491 AIIDKKKGE
+491 AIVDEDKGA

-514 AQVLKGKLDV
+514 AQVVKGELIFDEANDGDATENKYLDYV
-524 QGKYIDYTIKSVGL
+524 IESVGL

-550 ASTAFLNQSDEL
+550 ASAAFLNQSDEL

-570 NLEDKYGFETFAMV
+570 NIEDKYGFETFAMV

-638 NGITMEG
+638 NGITIEG

-701 YGFHLGI
+701 YGMHIGI

-736 TIDGDEFEMDDI
+736 TIDSDRFEMDDI

-763 DRTFN
+763 NREFN

>member
-1 MEKLPYNEIVFK
+1 MKK
-13 RIAGD
+13 SKKIAIILAISATFGGVLSSPPERTYAAD
-18 CEAEFYNYMPRS
+18 IIIDSQEEF
-30 STGMPKWEIKARY
+30 
-43 KDGMSKVVILQDC
+43 
-56 GFNITGR
+56 
-63 IIEIPVFNTRAER
+63 
-76 NKIIR
+76 NKIINKQDSNWVI
-81 GLYHKD
+81 GKAK
-87 GLSQVFL
+87 S
-94 GELFRLSQ
+94 GED
-102 PAISVIINKSE
+102 IN
-113 KTAVVKAQPVNVLK
+113 
-127 GNRLYKSEEPVMNR
+127 
-141 SKKLAITLAVLAVLG
+141 
-156 GSVYV
+156 VY
-161 QPEQAL
+161 
-167 AAEYVITGDEIN
+167 
-179 HLGDEWRDESTSIAL
+179 L
-194 KDSVNDNVIIFKGVE
+194 KD
-209 YDNSIYGGWGD
+209 
-220 KENSSNNTLIF
+220 
-231 IDSEI
+231 
-236 GKDSDKSNWGQIG
+236 
-249 GAWAG
+249 
-254 PYDPNEPQKTY
+254 
-265 NADKNTV
+265 
-272 IVYDSKIHHAIF
+272 
-284 GGYSRGGSASGNTI
+284 SASGNTI
-298 VIAGNSIVYGK
+298 IYKGIKSNLSLLGGHITNEDNNNNTLVLIDCNVDTTNLPSGGADHVIGGFTGGGNDANNNRVIIK
-309 DIRDNSEPVSGQY
+309 DSTIKAHIFGGDAHNGDACDNLVVIDNSVINAYS
-322 IYGGYSWLSAT
+322 IYGGFAYVPKEKMDETVSGVA
-333 NGDLTNKGTGG
+333 N
-344 IAENNT
+344 NNT
-350 IIITD
+350 IIIK
-355 NADISGTK
+355 NGSNLENSSIF
-363 IYGGYTSVDDSLD
+363 GGYLTVTDLD
-376 PSSITEADFL
+376 KEQLEGLTADQF
-386 KINNTVIF
+386 KKENNTLVL
-394 DDWSGSVKAVRSCDN
+394 DDWSGSVLKVRSCDN
-409 VNFYNV
+409 VIFSNV
-415 NLSDF
+415 KLSDF
-420 VNKTGKPILKIT
+420 LNKTGEKAILTIT
-432 GDGPHDSFEN
+432 GTSDTSSFSN
-442 IIGTDGNEIT
+442 IIGTDTTPIKDKEGN
-452 DKYGDTTKN
+452 KTKP

-491 AIIDKKKGE
+491 AVIDKKKGE
-500 KIKLANDGTAYAGV
+500 KIKLANDGTAYVGV
-514 AQVLKGKLDV
+514 AQVVKGELKFDEKNN
-524 QGKYIDYTIKSVGL
+524 KFIDYTIKSVGL

-550 ASTAFLNQSDEL
+550 ASAAFLNQSDEL

-701 YGFHLGI
+701 YGMHIGI

-736 TIDGDEFEMDDI
+736 TIDSDRFEMDDI

>member
-1 MEKLPYNEIVFK
+1 MKK
-13 RIAGD
+13 SKKIA
-18 CEAEFYNYMPRS
+18 
-30 STGMPKWEIKARY
+30 I
-43 KDGMSKVVILQDC
+43 IL
-56 GFNITGR
+56 
-63 IIEIPVFNTRAER
+63 
-76 NKIIR
+76 
-81 GLYHKD
+81 
-87 GLSQVFL
+87 
-94 GELFRLSQ
+94 
-102 PAISVIINKSE
+102 AISATFGGVWSSPPERTYAADIIIDSQDKF
-113 KTAVVKAQPVNVLK
+113 KA
-127 GNRLYKSEEPVMNR
+127 
-141 SKKLAITLAVLAVLG
+141 
-156 GSVYV
+156 
-161 QPEQAL
+161 
-167 AAEYVITGDEIN
+167 
-179 HLGDEWRDESTSIAL
+179 LGDDAAWVIRDINISPS
-194 KDSVNDNVIIFKGVE
+194 DS
-209 YDNSIYGGWGD
+209 
-220 KENSSNNTLIF
+220 L
-231 IDSEI
+231 
-236 GKDSDKSNWGQIG
+236 
-249 GAWAG
+249 
-254 PYDPNEPQKTY
+254 
-265 NADKNTV
+265 
-272 IVYDSKIHHAIF
+272 
-284 GGYSRGGSASGNTI
+284 SGNTI
-298 VIAGNSIVYGK
+298 IFKNITSSKSLIAGFGSNGEGDTNNNTIVVINSTVDTSELPGAGSGADHIIGGFTGNKYNDYNANNNKVIIVDSKIKAHIFGGDSHYGSAVGNTVVV
-309 DIRDNSEPVSGQY
+309 DNSEIDSGY
-322 IYGGYSWLSAT
+322 IIYGGYAYVPQNEDGKYDDVVSGNAS
-333 NGDLTNKGTGG
+333 
-344 IAENNT
+344 NNT
-350 IIITD
+350 IIIKNNSKLD
-355 NADISGTK
+355 GVR
-363 IYGGYTSVDDSLD
+363 IYGGYLSLTGKENTGNL
-376 PSSITEADFL
+376 TEANF
-386 KINNTVIF
+386 KKVNNTVTF
-394 DDWSGSVKAVRSCDN
+394 DNWHGSVEAVRSCDN

-420 VNKTGKPILKIT
+420 VTKADVEPTKAILTIT
-432 GDGPHDSFEN
+432 GNTNEYTDCDFSN
-442 IIGTDGNEIT
+442 IIGR
-452 DKYGDTTKN
+452 DKTPIEDINGDMTKD

-478 TVRLIQMTDDGVD
+478 TVRLIQMDQDTQ
-491 AIIDKKKGE
+491 AIIDEKKGE
-500 KIKLANDGTAYAGV
+500 KIRLANNGSAYAGV
-514 AQVLKGKLDV
+514 AQVVKGELIFDEAGGEDGTTDKYLD
-524 QGKYIDYTIKSVGL
+524 YEIKSVGL

-550 ASTAFLNQSDEL
+550 ASAAFLNQSDEL

-701 YGFHLGI
+701 YGMHIGI

-827 GQRDGYSG
+827 GLRDGYSG

>member
-1 MEKLPYNEIVFK
+1 
-13 RIAGD
+13 
-18 CEAEFYNYMPRS
+18 
-30 STGMPKWEIKARY
+30 
-43 KDGMSKVVILQDC
+43 
-56 GFNITGR
+56 
-63 IIEIPVFNTRAER
+63 
-76 NKIIR
+76 
-81 GLYHKD
+81 
-87 GLSQVFL
+87 
-94 GELFRLSQ
+94 
-102 PAISVIINKSE
+102 
-113 KTAVVKAQPVNVLK
+113 
-127 GNRLYKSEEPVMNR
+127 MNR
-141 SKKLAITLAVLAVLG
+141 SKKLAITLAVLATLG
-156 GSVYV
+156 GCVYV
-161 QPEQAL
+161 QPEQAF
-167 AAEYVITGDEIN
+167 AAEYVIDGDDEFKALKNNSNNGDWIYSESKDEDGDHHVALASETSHN
-179 HLGDEWRDESTSIAL
+179 YLVFKNIKNNNNNIRLGVAGGRGDDETSYNTLVIENSNIIASWIEGGYSYHNDANYNTVII
-194 KDSVNDNVIIFKGVE
+194 KDSVVNAHV
-209 YDNSIYGGWGD
+209 YGGDSHHGD
-220 KENSSNNTLIF
+220 AVGNK
-231 IDSEI
+231 
-236 GKDSDKSNWGQIG
+236 
-249 GAWAG
+249 
-254 PYDPNEPQKTY
+254 
-265 NADKNTV
+265 V
-272 IVYDSKIHHAIF
+272 I
-284 GGYSRGGSASGNTI
+284 
-298 VIAGNSIVYGK
+298 IAGNS
-309 DIRDNSEPVSGQY
+309 DINGT
-322 IYGGYSWLSAT
+322 IYGGYAMVPDQEE
-333 NGDLTNKGTGG
+333 GDGQWSGR
-344 IAENNT
+344 ADDNT
-350 IIITD
+350 IIIKD
-355 NADISGTK
+355 NAKMDGAQ
-363 IYGGYTSVDDSLD
+363 IYGGYI
-376 PSSITEADFL
+376 SITEAMEKEIE
-386 KINNTVIF
+386 KIINSGGTIPESMFTKENNTLTL
-394 DDWSGSVKAVRSCDN
+394 DGWSGSVQAVRSCDN
-409 VNFYNV
+409 VNFYNM
-415 NLSDF
+415 NLSQF
-420 VNKTGKPILKIT
+420 VNNSNNPILTIT
-432 GDGPHDSFEN
+432 GTSVHDSFSN
-442 IIGTDGNEIT
+442 IIGTDNTEKLGS
-452 DKYGDTTKN
+452 KN

-467 FQGGQDINVND
+467 FQGGQDID
-478 TVRLIQMTDDGVD
+478 AGETIRLVQMTGTD
-491 AIIDKKKGE
+491 AIVDNSVDENGKKK
-500 KIKLANDGTAYAGV
+500 IRLANDGTAYAGV
-514 AQVLKGKLDV
+514 AQVVKGELKFDEADGEDGTTDKYLD
-524 QGKYIDYTIKSVGL
+524 YEIKSVGL
-538 NDQVNVVNEGRA
+538 NEQVNVVNEGRA
-550 ASTAFLNQSDEL
+550 ASAAFLNQSDEL

-682 NGLLGADNNK
+682 HGLQNQNGEVF
-692 YGYESESNY
+692 GYESESNY
-701 YGFHLGI
+701 YGMHIGI

-736 TIDGDEFEMDDI
+736 TIDSDEFEMDDI